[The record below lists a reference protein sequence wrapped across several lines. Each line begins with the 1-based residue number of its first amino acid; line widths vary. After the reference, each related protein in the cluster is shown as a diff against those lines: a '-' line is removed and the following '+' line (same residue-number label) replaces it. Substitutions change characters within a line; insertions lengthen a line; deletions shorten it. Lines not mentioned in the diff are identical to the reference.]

1 MNNTFGYMRV
11 AAAVPRVHIADA
23 RRNAE
28 GALKI
33 MEDAFREGVEI
44 VVMPELS
51 LVGYTAGDMILQK
64 KLLTDAERALEW
76 LMEECRDIPTIGIV
90 GLPVVFADR
99 LYNCA
104 AIFGQGQLW
113 GIVPK
118 CYIPNYGEFSELR
131 WWVSGYGIKDRTI
144 RYAGQECCFGSDLM
158 FDIHGVEFGVEICE
172 DMWVPVPPSSMQA
185 VQGAKLLFNLSASP
199 ESVCKHDYLKS
210 LIAEQSS
217 RTMAA
222 YIYASAGHGES
233 SSDLV
238 FAGNAI
244 IAELGS
250 VLGVSDRFVRND
262 RMVVRDIDVEY
273 ISTRRTARNTF
284 YYPDAPEMR
293 VVEIDVDEIC
303 NRHDLRRRIE
313 PLYFVPEDEAA
324 RAVHCREVFAIQSAG
339 LAQRLEHTHCKTAVL
354 GISGGLDSTLALLAV
369 CDTYDLLGLDRKG
382 IIGVTMPGFGTTDR
396 TYQNAL
402 RMIKEL
408 GCTLREI
415 PIREAC
421 EQHFKDI
428 GLDATER
435 NIAYENSQAR
445 ERTQILMD
453 VANMCGGM
461 VIGTGDMS
469 ELALGWA
476 TYNGDQMSMY
486 GINASVPKT
495 LVRHMVDWYARNR
508 AEGVL
513 REALLD
519 VVATPVSPE
528 LLPANKDGEIAQ
540 RTEDV
545 VGPYELHDFFLYC
558 TLRRRYSPA
567 KIAMLAT
574 KAFEGDYDK
583 KTIIKWLKVFFHRF
597 FGQQFKRSA
606 MPDGPKVGVV
616 GLSPRGDL
624 RMPSDAQERAW
635 LAEVEAV
642 EAELDALD
650 DK

>member
-1 MNNTFGYMRV
+1 MNNQYGYMRV

-23 RRNAE
+23 YRNAE

-33 MEDAFREGVEI
+33 MQEAFNEGVEI

-51 LVGYTAGDMILQK
+51 LVGYTCGDMVLQK
-64 KLLTDAERALEW
+64 KLLKDSENALAW
-76 LMEECRDIPTIGIV
+76 LMQETADIPTIGIV
-90 GLPVVFADR
+90 GLPVVYADR

-104 AIFGQGQLW
+104 AIIGQGTLW
-113 GIVPK
+113 GIIPK
-118 CYIPNYGEFSELR
+118 SYIPNYGEFSELR
-131 WWVSGYGIKDRTI
+131 WWVSGYGMRDRMI
-144 RYAGQECCFGSDLM
+144 RFAGQECPFGADLL

-199 ESVCKHDYLKS
+199 ESVRKHDYLIS

-222 YIYASAGHGES
+222 YVYASSGHGES

-238 FAGNAI
+238 FAGNAVV
-244 IAELGS
+244 AELGR

-262 RMVVRDIDVEY
+262 RMVIADIDVEY

-293 VVEIDVDEIC
+293 VVPVEVDEIV
-303 NRHDLRRRIE
+303 HHGDLRRHIE
-313 PLYFVPEDEAA
+313 PIYFVPENETA
-324 RAVHCREVFAIQSAG
+324 RAEHCKEVFSIQSAG
-339 LAQRLEHTHCKTAVL
+339 LAQRLEHTNCKNVVI

-369 CDTYDLLGLDRKG
+369 CDTFDLLGLDRKG

-402 RMIKEL
+402 TMVREL

-415 PIREAC
+415 PIKDAC
-421 EQHFKDI
+421 VQHFKDI
-428 GLDATER
+428 GLDVDER
-435 NIAYENSQAR
+435 SVAYENSQAR

-453 VANMCGGM
+453 VANMCNGM

-495 LVRHMVDWYARNR
+495 LVKHMVEWYANNR
-508 AEGVL
+508 AEGTL
-513 REALLD
+513 RQALLD

-528 LLPANKDGEIAQ
+528 LLPAEDDAIVQK
-540 RTEDV
+540 TEDI
-545 VGPYELHDFFLYC
+545 VGPYDLHDFFLYC
-558 TLRRRYSPA
+558 ALRRRYSPS
-567 KIAMLAT
+567 KIFMLAT
-574 KAFEGDYDK
+574 LAFEGRFDK
-583 KTIIKWLKVFFHRF
+583 ATIVKWLKVFFRRF
-597 FGQQFKRSA
+597 FSQQFKRSA
-606 MPDGPKVGVV
+606 MPDGPKVGAV

-624 RMPSDAQERAW
+624 HMPSDAESRAW
-635 LAEVEAV
+635 LQEIEEIEAS
-642 EAELDALD
+642 LN
-650 DK
+650 

>member
-1 MNNTFGYMRV
+1 M
-11 AAAVPRVHIADA
+11 PRVHIADA
-23 RRNAE
+23 YRNAE

-33 MEDAFREGVEI
+33 MEDAFREGVEV

-51 LVGYTAGDMILQK
+51 LVGYTCGDMILQK
-64 KLLTDAERALEW
+64 KLLSDAEKALQW
-76 LMEECRDIPTIGIV
+76 LMEECADIPTIGIV
-90 GLPVVFADR
+90 GLPVVYADR

-104 AIFGQGQLW
+104 AVFGQGRLW

-118 CYIPNYGEFSELR
+118 SYIPNYGEFSELR
-131 WWVSGYGIKDRTI
+131 WWVSGYSIKDRHI
-144 RYAGQECCFGSDLM
+144 RFAGQECPFGSDLM

-199 ESVCKHDYLKS
+199 ESVCKHDYLIS

-222 YIYASAGHGES
+222 YIYASSGHGES

-238 FAGNAI
+238 FAGNAVV
-244 IAELGS
+244 AELGR
-250 VLGVSDRFVRND
+250 VLGVSERFKRDD
-262 RMVVRDIDVEY
+262 RMVICDIDVEY

-284 YYPDAPEMR
+284 YYPEAPEMR

-303 NRHDLRRRIE
+303 YQGDVRRHIE

-324 RAVHCREVFAIQSAG
+324 RAVHCREVFAIQSAA
-339 LAQRLEHTHCKTAVL
+339 LAQRLEHTRCNTAVI

-369 CDTYDLLGLDRKG
+369 CDTFDMLSLDRKG

-402 RMIKEL
+402 KMVKEL

-428 GLDATER
+428 GLDAAER
-435 NIAYENSQAR
+435 NVAYENSQAR

-486 GINASVPKT
+486 GINSSVPKT
-495 LVRHMVDWYARNR
+495 LVRYMVDWYAMNR

-528 LLPANKDGEIAQ
+528 LLPATADGNISQ
-540 RTEDV
+540 ITENV

-558 TLRRRYSPA
+558 TLRRRYSPG
-567 KIAMLAT
+567 KIAMLASI
-574 KAFEGDYDK
+574 AFEGVYDK
-583 KTIIKWLKVFFHRF
+583 KTIVKWLKVFFHRF
-597 FGQQFKRSA
+597 FTQQFKRSA
-606 MPDGPKVGVV
+606 MPDGPKVGAV

-624 RMPSDAQERAW
+624 HMPSDAQERAW
-635 LAEVEAV
+635 LAEVE
-642 EAELDALD
+642 EIERELDAIE
-650 DK
+650 

>member
-1 MNNTFGYMRV
+1 MQ
-11 AAAVPRVHIADA
+11 
-23 RRNAE
+23 
-28 GALKI
+28 
-33 MEDAFREGVEI
+33 DAFSEGVEI

-51 LVGYTAGDMILQK
+51 LVGYTCGDMVLQN

-76 LMEECRDIPTIGIV
+76 LMQECADIPTVGIV

-104 AIFGQGQLW
+104 AIFAQGQLW

-118 CYIPNYGEFSELR
+118 SYIPNYGEFSELR
-131 WWVSGYGIKDRTI
+131 WWVSGYSIKDRMI
-144 RYAGQECCFGSDLM
+144 RFAGQEAPFGSDLL
-158 FDIHGVEFGVEICE
+158 FDLHGVEFGVEICE
-172 DMWVPVPPSSMQA
+172 DMWVPVPPSSIQA

-199 ESVCKHDYLKS
+199 ESVRKHDYLLS

-222 YIYASAGHGES
+222 YIYASSGHGES

-238 FAGNAI
+238 FAGNAVV
-244 IAELGS
+244 AELGR
-250 VLGVSDRFVRND
+250 VLGVSKRFVRND
-262 RMVVRDIDVEY
+262 RMVISDIDVEY

-284 YYPDAPEMR
+284 YYPEAPEMR
-293 VVEIDVDEIC
+293 VVEVCVDEIL
-303 NRHDLRRRIE
+303 HQGDLRRHIE
-313 PLYFVPEDEAA
+313 PIYFVPEDEAA
-324 RAVHCREVFAIQSAG
+324 RAAHCKEVFAIQSAG
-339 LAQRLEHTHCKTAVL
+339 LAQRLEHTNCNKVIL

-369 CDTYDLLGLDRKG
+369 CDTFDLLGLDRKG

-402 RMIKEL
+402 SMIKEL

-415 PIREAC
+415 PIKDAC
-421 EQHFKDI
+421 MQHFKDI
-428 GLDATER
+428 GLDVDER
-435 NIAYENSQAR
+435 SVAYENSQAR

-461 VIGTGDMS
+461 VVGTGDMS

-486 GINASVPKT
+486 GINSSVPKT
-495 LVRHMVDWYARNR
+495 LVKHMVEWYANTR

-513 REALLD
+513 RDALLD

-528 LLPANKDGEIAQ
+528 LLPATASGEIAQ
-540 RTEDV
+540 KTEDV

-558 TLRRRYSPA
+558 TLRRRYAPA
-567 KIAMLAT
+567 KIVMLAALAFDGT
-574 KAFEGDYDK
+574 YSKAE
-583 KTIIKWLKVFFHRF
+583 IVKWLKVFFRRF
-597 FGQQFKRSA
+597 FSQQFKRSA
-606 MPDGPKVGVV
+606 MPDGPKVGAV

-624 RMPSDAQERAW
+624 HMPSDAHERAW
-635 LAEVEAV
+635 VREIEEVER
-642 EAELDALD
+642 ELDNI
-650 DK
+650 

>member
-1 MNNTFGYMRV
+1 MNNQYGYVRV

-23 RRNAE
+23 QRNAE

-33 MEDAFREGVEI
+33 MQDAFREGVEI

-51 LVGYTAGDMILQK
+51 LVGYTCGDMVLQN
-64 KLLTDAERALEW
+64 KLLSDAERSLAW
-76 LMEECRDIPTIGIV
+76 LMEECADIPTIGIV

-118 CYIPNYGEFSELR
+118 SYIPNYGEFSELR
-131 WWVSGYGIKDRTI
+131 WWVSGYSIKDRMI
-144 RYAGQECCFGSDLM
+144 RYAGQECPFGADLL
-158 FDIHGVEFGVEICE
+158 FDLHGVEFGVEICE

-199 ESVCKHDYLKS
+199 ESVRKHDYLIS

-222 YIYASAGHGES
+222 YVYASSGHGES

-238 FAGNAI
+238 FAGNAVV
-244 IAELGS
+244 AELGR
-250 VLGVSDRFVRND
+250 VLGVSERFVRND
-262 RMVVRDIDVEY
+262 RMVISDIDVEY
-273 ISTRRTARNTF
+273 ISTRRAARNTF
-284 YYPDAPEMR
+284 YYPEAPETR
-293 VVEIDVDEIC
+293 VVEVDVDDIC
-303 NRHDLRRRIE
+303 HQGDLRRHIE
-313 PLYFVPEDEAA
+313 PIYFVPENEEA
-324 RAVHCREVFAIQSAG
+324 RAQHCSEVFSIQSAG
-339 LAQRLEHTHCKTAVL
+339 LAQRLEHTNCKNVVL

-402 RMIKEL
+402 TMIREL

-415 PIREAC
+415 PIKDAC
-421 EQHFKDI
+421 MQHFKDI
-428 GLDATER
+428 GLDASER
-435 NIAYENSQAR
+435 SVAYENSQAR

-461 VIGTGDMS
+461 VVGTGDMS

-495 LVRHMVDWYARNR
+495 LVRHMVEWYAENR
-508 AEGVL
+508 AEGAL
-513 REALLD
+513 RESLLD

-528 LLPANKDGEIAQ
+528 LLPAHVDGQIAQ
-540 RTEDV
+540 KTEDV

-558 TLRRRYSPA
+558 TLRRRYAPR
-567 KIAMLAT
+567 KIVMLAT
-574 KAFEGDYDK
+574 LAFEGSYTK
-583 KTIIKWLKVFFHRF
+583 AEIIKWLKVFFRRF
-597 FGQQFKRSA
+597 FSQQFKRSA
-606 MPDGPKVGVV
+606 MPDGPKVGAV

-624 RMPSDAQERAW
+624 HMPSDAHERAW
-635 LAEVEAV
+635 MQEVEDM
-642 EAELDALD
+642 ERELNDNE
-650 DK
+650 

>member
-1 MNNTFGYMRV
+1 MRV

-23 RRNAE
+23 HRNAE

-33 MEDAFREGVEI
+33 MQEAFNEGVEI

-51 LVGYTAGDMILQK
+51 LVGYTCGDMVLQK
-64 KLLTDAERALEW
+64 KLLKDSESALAW
-76 LMEECRDIPTIGIV
+76 LMQETADIPTIGIV
-90 GLPVVFADR
+90 GLPVVYADR

-104 AIFGQGQLW
+104 AIFGQGVLW
-113 GIVPK
+113 GIIPK
-118 CYIPNYGEFSELR
+118 SYIPNYGEFSELR
-131 WWVSGYGIKDRTI
+131 WGVSGYGMRDRMI
-144 RYAGQECCFGSDLM
+144 RFAGQECPFGADLL

-199 ESVCKHDYLKS
+199 ESVRKHDYLIS

-222 YIYASAGHGES
+222 YVYASSGHGES

-238 FAGNAI
+238 FAGNAVV
-244 IAELGS
+244 AELGR

-262 RMVVRDIDVEY
+262 RMVIADIDVEY

-293 VVEIDVDEIC
+293 VVPVEVDEIV
-303 NRHDLRRRIE
+303 HHGDLRRHIE
-313 PLYFVPEDEAA
+313 PIYFVPENETA
-324 RAVHCREVFAIQSAG
+324 RAEHCKEVFSIQSAG
-339 LAQRLEHTHCKTAVL
+339 LAQRLEHTNCKNAVI

-369 CDTYDLLGLDRKG
+369 CDTFDLLGLDRKG
-382 IIGVTMPGFGTTDR
+382 IVGVTMPGFGTTDR

-402 RMIKEL
+402 TMVREL

-415 PIREAC
+415 PIKDAC
-421 EQHFKDI
+421 VQHFKDI
-428 GLDATER
+428 GLDVDER
-435 NIAYENSQAR
+435 SVAYENSQAR

-453 VANMCGGM
+453 VANMCNGM

-495 LVRHMVDWYARNR
+495 LVKHMVEWYANNR
-508 AEGVL
+508 AEGTL
-513 REALLD
+513 RQALLD

-528 LLPANKDGEIAQ
+528 LLPAEGDAIAQ
-540 RTEDV
+540 KTEDI
-545 VGPYELHDFFLYC
+545 VGPYDLHDFFLYC
-558 TLRRRYSPA
+558 ALRRRYSPT
-567 KIAMLAT
+567 KIFMLAT
-574 KAFEGDYDK
+574 LAFEGRFDEA
-583 KTIIKWLKVFFHRF
+583 TIVKWLKVFFRRF
-597 FGQQFKRSA
+597 FSQQFKRSA
-606 MPDGPKVGVV
+606 MPDGPKVGAV

-624 RMPSDAQERAW
+624 HMPSDAESRAW
-635 LAEVEAV
+635 LQEIEEIEAS
-642 EAELDALD
+642 L
-650 DK
+650 

>member
-1 MNNTFGYMRV
+1 MNNQYGYMRV

-23 RRNAE
+23 HRNAE

-33 MEDAFREGVEI
+33 MQDAFNEGVEI

-51 LVGYTAGDMILQK
+51 LVGYTCGDMVLQN

-76 LMEECRDIPTIGIV
+76 LMQECADIPTVGIV

-104 AIFGQGQLW
+104 AIFAQGQLW

-118 CYIPNYGEFSELR
+118 SYIPNYGEFSELR
-131 WWVSGYGIKDRTI
+131 WWVSGYSIKDRMI
-144 RYAGQECCFGSDLM
+144 RFAGQEAPFGSDLL
-158 FDIHGVEFGVEICE
+158 FDLHGVEFGVEICE
-172 DMWVPVPPSSMQA
+172 DMWVPVPPSSIQA

-199 ESVCKHDYLKS
+199 ESVRKHDYLLS

-222 YIYASAGHGES
+222 YIYASSGHGES

-238 FAGNAI
+238 FAGNAVV
-244 IAELGS
+244 AELGR
-250 VLGVSDRFVRND
+250 VLGVSKRFVRND
-262 RMVVRDIDVEY
+262 RMVISDIDVEY

-284 YYPDAPEMR
+284 YYPEAPEMR
-293 VVEIDVDEIC
+293 VVEVCVDEIC
-303 NRHDLRRRIE
+303 HQGDLRRHIE
-313 PLYFVPEDEAA
+313 PIYFVPEDEAA
-324 RAVHCREVFAIQSAG
+324 RAAHCKEVFAIQSAG
-339 LAQRLEHTHCKTAVL
+339 LAQRLEHTNCSKVIL

-369 CDTYDLLGLDRKG
+369 CDTFDLLGLDRKG

-402 RMIKEL
+402 SMIKEL

-415 PIREAC
+415 PIKDAC
-421 EQHFKDI
+421 MQHFKDI
-428 GLDATER
+428 GLDVDER
-435 NIAYENSQAR
+435 SVAYENSQAR

-461 VIGTGDMS
+461 VVGTGDMS

-486 GINASVPKT
+486 GINSSVPKT
-495 LVRHMVDWYARNR
+495 LVKHMVDWYANTR

-513 REALLD
+513 RDSLLD

-528 LLPANKDGEIAQ
+528 LLPATESGEIAQ
-540 RTEDV
+540 KTEVV

-558 TLRRRYSPA
+558 TLRRRYAPA
-567 KIAMLAT
+567 KIVMLAT
-574 KAFEGDYDK
+574 LAFDGTYTKAE
-583 KTIIKWLKVFFHRF
+583 IVKWLKVFFRRF
-597 FGQQFKRSA
+597 FSQQFKRSA
-606 MPDGPKVGVV
+606 MPDGPKVGAV

-624 RMPSDAQERAW
+624 HMPSDAHERAW
-635 LAEVEAV
+635 VREIEEVER
-642 EAELDALD
+642 ELDNI
-650 DK
+650 

>member
-1 MNNTFGYMRV
+1 MNNQFGYMRV

-23 RRNAE
+23 HRNAE

-33 MEDAFREGVEI
+33 MQDAFREGVEI

-51 LVGYTAGDMILQK
+51 LVGYTCGDMVLQK
-64 KLLTDAERALEW
+64 KLLRDSEQALAW
-76 LMEECRDIPTIGIV
+76 LMQETQDIPTIGIV
-90 GLPVVFADR
+90 GLPVVYADR

-104 AIFGQGQLW
+104 AVFGQGVLW

-118 CYIPNYGEFSELR
+118 SYIPNYGEFSELR
-131 WWVSGYGIKDRTI
+131 WWVSGFGIRDRVI
-144 RYAGQECCFGSDLM
+144 RFAGQECAFGADIM
-158 FDIHGVEFGVEICE
+158 FDIHDVEFGVEICE

-199 ESVCKHDYLKS
+199 ESVCKHDYLIS

-222 YIYASAGHGES
+222 YVYASSGHGES

-238 FAGNAI
+238 FAGNAVV
-244 IAELGS
+244 AELGR
-250 VLGVSDRFVRND
+250 VLGVSERFVRND
-262 RMVVRDIDVEY
+262 RMVIADIDVEY

-284 YYPDAPEMR
+284 YYPEAPEMR
-293 VVEIDVDEIC
+293 VVEIDVDEIMHQGDVR
-303 NRHDLRRRIE
+303 RHIE
-313 PLYFVPEDEAA
+313 PIYFVPEDEAA
-324 RAVHCREVFAIQSAG
+324 RDLHCKEVFAIQSAG
-339 LAQRLEHTHCKTAVL
+339 LAQRLEHTGCKTAVI

-369 CDTYDLLGLDRKG
+369 CDTFDLLGLDRKG

-396 TYQNAL
+396 TYQNAVTMV
-402 RMIKEL
+402 REL
-408 GCTLREI
+408 GCALREI
-415 PIREAC
+415 SIKEAC

-428 GLDATER
+428 GIDSKEHSV
-435 NIAYENSQAR
+435 AYENSQAR

-453 VANMCGGM
+453 VANLCGGM

-495 LVRHMVDWYARNR
+495 LVKYMVAWYADNR

-513 REALLD
+513 RESLHD

-528 LLPANKDGEIAQ
+528 LLPADGDKIAQ
-540 RTEDV
+540 KTEDI
-545 VGPYELHDFFLYC
+545 VGPYDLHDFFLYC
-558 TLRRRYSPA
+558 TLRRRYAPK
-567 KIAMLAT
+567 KIAMLAAI
-574 KAFEGDYDK
+574 AFEGTYDK
-583 KTIIKWLKVFFHRF
+583 ATIIKWLKVFFHRF
-597 FGQQFKRSA
+597 FSQQFKRSA
-606 MPDGPKVGVV
+606 MPDGPKVGAV

-624 RMPSDAQERAW
+624 HMPSDAQERAW
-635 LAEVEAV
+635 LAEVEEV
-642 EAELDALD
+642 ERELSEL
-650 DK
+650 

>member
-1 MNNTFGYMRV
+1 MNNQYGYVRV

-33 MEDAFREGVEI
+33 MQDAFKEGVEI

-51 LVGYTAGDMILQK
+51 LVGYTCGDMVLQN
-64 KLLTDAERALEW
+64 KLLTDAERSLAW
-76 LMEECRDIPTIGIV
+76 LMEETADIPTVGIV

-118 CYIPNYGEFSELR
+118 SYIPNYGEFSELR
-131 WWVSGYGIKDRTI
+131 WWVSGYAIKDRMI
-144 RYAGQECCFGSDLM
+144 RFAGQECPFGSDLM
-158 FDIHGVEFGVEICE
+158 FDLHGVEFGVEICE

-199 ESVCKHDYLKS
+199 ESVCKHDYLIS

-217 RTMAA
+217 RTMSA
-222 YIYASAGHGES
+222 YVYASSGHGES

-238 FAGNAI
+238 FAGNAV
-244 IAELGS
+244 IAELGR
-250 VLGVSDRFVRND
+250 VLGVSERFVRND
-262 RMVVRDIDVEY
+262 RMVIADIDVEY

-284 YYPDAPEMR
+284 YYPEAPEMR
-293 VVEIDVDEIC
+293 VVEVDVDEIC
-303 NRHDLRRRIE
+303 YQGDVRRHIE
-313 PLYFVPEDEAA
+313 PLYFVPEDEAD
-324 RAVHCREVFAIQSAG
+324 RAIHCREVFAIQSAG
-339 LAQRLEHTHCKTAVL
+339 LAQRLEHTSCTKAVL

-369 CDTYDLLGLDRKG
+369 CDTFDLLGLDRKG

-402 RMIKEL
+402 TMIEAL

-415 PIREAC
+415 PITDAC
-421 EQHFKDI
+421 TQHFKDI
-428 GLDATER
+428 GLDAQER
-435 NIAYENSQAR
+435 SVAYENSQAR

-486 GINASVPKT
+486 GINSSVPKT
-495 LVRHMVDWYARNR
+495 LVRYMVEWYAENR
-508 AEGVL
+508 AKGTL
-513 REALLD
+513 RAALLD

-528 LLPANKDGEIAQ
+528 LLPADGAEIAQ
-540 RTEDV
+540 KTEDI
-545 VGPYELHDFFLYC
+545 VGPYDLHDFFLYC
-558 TLRRRYSPA
+558 ALRRRYAPT
-567 KIAMLAT
+567 KIAMLASI
-574 KAFEGDYDK
+574 AFEGVHDK
-583 KTIIKWLKVFFHRF
+583 ATIIKWLKVFFRRF
-597 FGQQFKRSA
+597 FTQQFKRSA
-606 MPDGPKVGVV
+606 MPDGPKVGAV

-624 RMPSDAQERAW
+624 HMPSDAHERAW
-635 LAEVEAV
+635 LQEVEDM
-642 EAELDALD
+642 ERELDKL
-650 DK
+650 

>member
-1 MNNTFGYMRV
+1 M
-11 AAAVPRVHIADA
+11 PRVHIADA
-23 RRNAE
+23 HRNAE

-33 MEDAFREGVEI
+33 MQDAFDEGVEI

-51 LVGYTAGDMILQK
+51 LVGYTCGDMVLQN

-76 LMEECRDIPTIGIV
+76 LMQECADIPTIGIV

-118 CYIPNYGEFSELR
+118 SYIPNYGEFSELR
-131 WWVSGYGIKDRTI
+131 WWVSGYSIKDRMI
-144 RYAGQECCFGSDLM
+144 RFAGQEAPFGSDLL
-158 FDIHGVEFGVEICE
+158 FDLHGVEFGVEICE

-199 ESVCKHDYLKS
+199 ESVRKHDYLLS

-222 YIYASAGHGES
+222 YIYASSGHGES

-238 FAGNAI
+238 FAGNAV
-244 IAELGS
+244 IAELGR
-250 VLGVSDRFVRND
+250 VLGVSKRFVRND
-262 RMVVRDIDVEY
+262 RMVISDIDVEY

-284 YYPDAPEMR
+284 YYPEAPEMR
-293 VVEIDVDEIC
+293 VVEVGVDEIMYQG
-303 NRHDLRRRIE
+303 DLRRHIE
-313 PLYFVPEDEAA
+313 PIYFVPEDEAA
-324 RAVHCREVFAIQSAG
+324 RAAHCKEVFAIQSAG
-339 LAQRLEHTHCKTAVL
+339 LAQRLEHTNCNKVIL

-369 CDTYDLLGLDRKG
+369 CDTFDLLGLDRKG

-402 RMIKEL
+402 AMIEEL

-415 PIREAC
+415 PIKDAC
-421 EQHFKDI
+421 MQHFKDI
-428 GLDATER
+428 GLDVDER
-435 NIAYENSQAR
+435 SVAYENSQAR

-461 VIGTGDMS
+461 VVGTGDMS

-486 GINASVPKT
+486 GINSSVPKT
-495 LVRHMVDWYARNR
+495 LVKHMVDWYAKTR
-508 AEGVL
+508 AEGAL

-528 LLPANKDGEIAQ
+528 LLPATESGEIAQ
-540 RTEDV
+540 KTEDV

-558 TLRRRYSPA
+558 TLRRRYAPA
-567 KIAMLAT
+567 KIVMLAT
-574 KAFEGDYDK
+574 LAFEGTYSK
-583 KTIIKWLKVFFHRF
+583 AEIVKWLKVFFRRF
-597 FGQQFKRSA
+597 FSQQFKRSA
-606 MPDGPKVGVV
+606 MPDGPKVGAV

-624 RMPSDAQERAW
+624 HMPSDAHERAW
-635 LAEVEAV
+635 VREIEEVER
-642 EAELDALD
+642 ELDNI
-650 DK
+650 

>member
-1 MNNTFGYMRV
+1 MNNQYGYMRV

-23 RRNAE
+23 HRNAE

-33 MEDAFREGVEI
+33 MQEAFNEGVEI

-51 LVGYTAGDMILQK
+51 LVGYTCGDMVLQN

-76 LMEECRDIPTIGIV
+76 LMQECADIPTVGIV

-118 CYIPNYGEFSELR
+118 SYIPNYGEFSELR
-131 WWVSGYGIKDRTI
+131 WWVSGYSIKDRMI
-144 RYAGQECCFGSDLM
+144 RFAGQEAPFGSDLL
-158 FDIHGVEFGVEICE
+158 FDLHGVEFGVEICE

-199 ESVCKHDYLKS
+199 ESVRKHDYLLS

-222 YIYASAGHGES
+222 YIYASSGHGES

-238 FAGNAI
+238 FAGNAV
-244 IAELGS
+244 IAELGR
-250 VLGVSDRFVRND
+250 VLGVSKRFVRND
-262 RMVVRDIDVEY
+262 RMVISDIDVEY

-284 YYPDAPEMR
+284 YYPEAPEMR
-293 VVEIDVDEIC
+293 VVEVGVDEIC
-303 NRHDLRRRIE
+303 HQGDLRRHIE
-313 PLYFVPEDEAA
+313 PIYFVPEDEAA
-324 RAVHCREVFAIQSAG
+324 RAAHCKEVFAIQSAG
-339 LAQRLEHTHCKTAVL
+339 LAQRLEHTNCSKVVL

-369 CDTYDLLGLDRKG
+369 CDTFDLLGLDRKG

-396 TYQNAL
+396 TYQNAIS
-402 RMIKEL
+402 MMKEL

-415 PIREAC
+415 SIKEAC
-421 EQHFKDI
+421 VQHFKDI
-428 GLDATER
+428 GLDVDQKSV
-435 NIAYENSQAR
+435 AYENSQAR

-461 VIGTGDMS
+461 VVGTGDMS

-486 GINASVPKT
+486 GINSSVPKT
-495 LVRHMVDWYARNR
+495 LVKHMVDWYANNR
-508 AEGVL
+508 AEGLL
-513 REALLD
+513 RDALLD

-528 LLPANKDGEIAQ
+528 LLPATESGDIAQ
-540 RTEDV
+540 KTEDV

-558 TLRRRYSPA
+558 TLRRRYAPA
-567 KIAMLAT
+567 KIVMLAT
-574 KAFEGDYDK
+574 LAFDGTYTKAE
-583 KTIIKWLKVFFHRF
+583 IVKWLKVFFRRF
-597 FGQQFKRSA
+597 FSQQFKRSA
-606 MPDGPKVGVV
+606 MPDGPKVGAV

-624 RMPSDAQERAW
+624 HMPSDAHERAW
-635 LAEVEAV
+635 VREIEDVER
-642 EAELDALD
+642 ELDSI
-650 DK
+650 

>member
-1 MNNTFGYMRV
+1 MNNQYGYIRV

-33 MEDAFREGVEI
+33 MEEAFNEGVEI

-51 LVGYTAGDMILQK
+51 LVGYTCGDMVLQN
-64 KLLTDAERALEW
+64 KLLNDAEQSLAW
-76 LMEECRDIPTIGIV
+76 LMKETADIPTIGIV

-118 CYIPNYGEFSELR
+118 SYIPNYGEFSELR
-131 WWVSGYGIKDRTI
+131 WWVSGYSIKDRMI

-199 ESVCKHDYLKS
+199 ESVCKHDYLIS

-217 RTMAA
+217 RTMSA
-222 YIYASAGHGES
+222 YVYASSGHGES

-238 FAGNAI
+238 FAGNAV
-244 IAELGS
+244 IAELGR
-250 VLGVSDRFVRND
+250 VLGVSERFVRND
-262 RMVVRDIDVEY
+262 RMVISDIDVEY

-284 YYPDAPEMR
+284 YYPGAPEMR

-303 NRHDLRRRIE
+303 YQGDVRRHIE

-339 LAQRLEHTHCKTAVL
+339 LAQRLEHTNCKTVVM

-396 TYQNAL
+396 TYQNAVT
-402 RMIKEL
+402 MIKKL

-415 PIREAC
+415 SIKDAC

-428 GLDATER
+428 GLNVDEKSV
-435 NIAYENSQAR
+435 AYENSQAR

-453 VANMCGGM
+453 VANMCGGI
-461 VIGTGDMS
+461 VVGTGDMS

-486 GINASVPKT
+486 GINSSVPKT
-495 LVRHMVDWYARNR
+495 LVKHMVDWYANNR
-508 AEGVL
+508 AEGAL

-519 VVATPVSPE
+519 VVATPISPE
-528 LLPANKDGEIAQ
+528 LLPHSESGDIAQ
-540 RTEDV
+540 KTEDV
-545 VGPYELHDFFLYC
+545 VGPYDLHDFFLYC
-558 TLRRRYSPA
+558 TLRRRYAPA
-567 KIAMLAT
+567 KIVMLASI
-574 KAFEGDYDK
+574 AFEDVYDK
-583 KTIIKWLKVFFHRF
+583 ATIIKWLKVFFRRF
-597 FGQQFKRSA
+597 FSQQFKRSA
-606 MPDGPKVGVV
+606 MPDGPKVGGV

-624 RMPSDAQERAW
+624 HMPSDAQERAW
-635 LAEVEAV
+635 LQEVEDM
-642 EAELDALD
+642 ERELDAIE
-650 DK
+650 

>member
-1 MNNTFGYMRV
+1 M
-11 AAAVPRVHIADA
+11 
-23 RRNAE
+23 

-33 MEDAFREGVEI
+33 MEDAFKEGVEI

-51 LVGYTAGDMILQK
+51 LVGYTCGDMVLQK
-64 KLLTDAERALEW
+64 KLLSDTEKALAW
-76 LMEECRDIPTIGIV
+76 LMQETADIPTIGIV
-90 GLPVVFADR
+90 GLPVVYADR

-104 AIFGQGQLW
+104 AIIGQGQLW

-118 CYIPNYGEFSELR
+118 SYIPNYGEFSELR
-131 WWVSGYGIKDRTI
+131 WWVSGYSIKDRVI
-144 RYAGQECCFGSDLM
+144 RYAGQECAFGSDLL
-158 FDIHGVEFGVEICE
+158 FDLHGVEFGVEICE

-199 ESVCKHDYLKS
+199 ESVRKHDYLIS

-222 YIYASAGHGES
+222 YVYASSGHGES

-238 FAGNAI
+238 FAGNAVV
-244 IAELGS
+244 AELGR
-250 VLGVSDRFVRND
+250 VLGVSERFVRND
-262 RMVVRDIDVEY
+262 RMVVSDIDVEY
-273 ISTRRTARNTF
+273 ISTRRAARNTF
-284 YYPDAPEMR
+284 YYPEAPEMR
-293 VVEIDVDEIC
+293 VVEVDVDEIC
-303 NRHDLRRRIE
+303 YQGDLRRHIE
-313 PLYFVPEDEAA
+313 PIYFVPENEEA
-324 RAVHCREVFAIQSAG
+324 RAMHCKEVFAIQSAG
-339 LAQRLEHTHCKTAVL
+339 LAQRLEHTNCKNVVL

-369 CDTYDLLGLDRKG
+369 CDTFDLLGLDRKG

-402 RMIKEL
+402 TMVKEL

-415 PIREAC
+415 SIKDAC
-421 EQHFKDI
+421 MQHFKDI
-428 GLDATER
+428 GLDVDER
-435 NIAYENSQAR
+435 SVAYENSQAR

-461 VIGTGDMS
+461 VVGTGDMS

-495 LVRHMVDWYARNR
+495 LVRHMVEWYAVNR
-508 AEGVL
+508 AEGAL
-513 REALLD
+513 RTSLLD

-528 LLPANKDGEIAQ
+528 LLPATESGDIAQ
-540 RTEDV
+540 KTEDV

-558 TLRRRYSPA
+558 ALRRRYAPA
-567 KIAMLAT
+567 KIIMLAT
-574 KAFEGDYDK
+574 LAFEGVYSK
-583 KTIIKWLKVFFHRF
+583 AEIVKWLKVFFRRF
-597 FGQQFKRSA
+597 FSQQFKRSA
-606 MPDGPKVGVV
+606 MPDGPKVGAV

-624 RMPSDAQERAW
+624 HMPSDAQERAW
-635 LAEVEAV
+635 LQEVEDI
-642 EAELDALD
+642 ERELDNI
-650 DK
+650 

>member
-1 MNNTFGYMRV
+1 M
-11 AAAVPRVHIADA
+11 PRVHIADA
-23 RRNAE
+23 HRNAE

-33 MEDAFREGVEI
+33 MQDAFNEGVEI

-51 LVGYTAGDMILQK
+51 LVGYTCGDMVLQK
-64 KLLTDAERALEW
+64 KLLKDSENALAW
-76 LMEECRDIPTIGIV
+76 LMQETADIPTIGIV
-90 GLPVVFADR
+90 GLPVVYADR

-104 AIFGQGQLW
+104 AIIGQGTLW
-113 GIVPK
+113 GIIPK
-118 CYIPNYGEFSELR
+118 SYIPNYGEFSELR
-131 WWVSGYGIKDRTI
+131 WWVSGYGMRDRMI
-144 RYAGQECCFGSDLM
+144 RFAGQECPFGADLL

-199 ESVCKHDYLKS
+199 ESVRKHDYLIS

-222 YIYASAGHGES
+222 YVYASSGHGES

-238 FAGNAI
+238 FAGNAVV
-244 IAELGS
+244 AELGR

-262 RMVVRDIDVEY
+262 RMVISDIDVDY

-293 VVEIDVDEIC
+293 VVPVEVDEIV
-303 NRHDLRRRIE
+303 HHGDLRRHIE
-313 PLYFVPEDEAA
+313 PIYFVPENEAA
-324 RAVHCREVFAIQSAG
+324 RAAHCHEVFAIQSAG
-339 LAQRLEHTHCKTAVL
+339 LAQRLEHTGCKTAVI

-369 CDTYDLLGLDRKG
+369 CDTFDLLGLDRKG
-382 IIGVTMPGFGTTDR
+382 IIGVTMPGFGTSDR

-402 RMIKEL
+402 TMVREL

-415 PIREAC
+415 SIKDAC

-428 GLDATER
+428 GLSVDER
-435 NIAYENSQAR
+435 SVAYENSQAR

-453 VANMCGGM
+453 VANMCNGM

-486 GINASVPKT
+486 GINSSVPKT
-495 LVRHMVDWYARNR
+495 LVKHMVEWYANNR

-528 LLPANKDGEIAQ
+528 LLPTGNDGKAQ
-540 RTEDV
+540 HTEDI
-545 VGPYELHDFFLYC
+545 VGPYDLHDFFLYC
-558 TLRRRYSPA
+558 ALRRRYSPS
-567 KIAMLAT
+567 KIFMLAT
-574 KAFEGDYDK
+574 LAFEGRFDK
-583 KTIIKWLKVFFHRF
+583 ATIVKWLKVFFRRF
-597 FGQQFKRSA
+597 FSQQFKRSA
-606 MPDGPKVGVV
+606 MPDGPKVGAV

-624 RMPSDAQERAW
+624 HMPSDAESRAW
-635 LAEVEAV
+635 LQEIEEIEAS
-642 EAELDALD
+642 LN
-650 DK
+650 

>member
-1 MNNTFGYMRV
+1 MNNQFGYMRV

-23 RRNAE
+23 HRNAE

-33 MEDAFREGVEI
+33 MQDAFSEGVEI

-51 LVGYTAGDMILQK
+51 LVGYTCGDMVLQK
-64 KLLTDAERALEW
+64 KLLRDSEQALAW
-76 LMEECRDIPTIGIV
+76 LMKETEDIPTIGIV
-90 GLPVVFADR
+90 GLPVVYADR

-104 AIFGQGQLW
+104 AIFGQGVLW

-118 CYIPNYGEFSELR
+118 SYIPNYGEFSELR
-131 WWVSGYGIKDRTI
+131 WWVSGFGIRDRVI
-144 RYAGQECCFGSDLM
+144 RFAGQECAFGADLM

-199 ESVCKHDYLKS
+199 ESVCKHDYLLS

-222 YIYASAGHGES
+222 YVYASSGHGES

-238 FAGNAI
+238 FAGNAVV
-244 IAELGS
+244 AELGR
-250 VLGVSDRFVRND
+250 VLGVSERFVRND
-262 RMVVRDIDVEY
+262 RMVISDIDVEY

-284 YYPDAPEMR
+284 YYPEAPEMR
-293 VVEIDVDEIC
+293 VVEIDVDEIFHDGDVR
-303 NRHDLRRRIE
+303 RHIE
-313 PLYFVPEDEAA
+313 PIYFVPENEAA
-324 RAVHCREVFAIQSAG
+324 RAAHCKEVFAIQSAG
-339 LAQRLEHTHCKTAVL
+339 LAQRLEHTGCKTAVI

-369 CDTYDLLGLDRKG
+369 CDTFDLLGLDRKG

-402 RMIKEL
+402 TMVREL

-415 PIREAC
+415 SIKEAC

-428 GLDATER
+428 GIDSKEHSV
-435 NIAYENSQAR
+435 AYENSQAR

-453 VANMCGGM
+453 VANVCGGM

-495 LVRHMVDWYARNR
+495 LVKHMVAWYADNR
-508 AEGVL
+508 AEGKL
-513 REALLD
+513 SEALHD

-528 LLPANKDGEIAQ
+528 LLPADGQNIVQ
-540 RTEDV
+540 KTEDI
-545 VGPYELHDFFLYC
+545 VGPYDLHDFFLYC
-558 TLRRRYSPA
+558 TLRRRYAPK
-567 KIAMLAT
+567 KIAMLASL
-574 KAFEGDYDK
+574 AFEGTYDMP
-583 KTIIKWLKVFFHRF
+583 TIIKWLKVFFHRF
-597 FGQQFKRSA
+597 FSQQFKRSA
-606 MPDGPKVGVV
+606 MPDGPKVGAV

-624 RMPSDAQERAW
+624 HMPSDAQERAW
-635 LAEVEAV
+635 LAEVEEV
-642 EAELDALD
+642 ERELNEML
-650 DK
+650 

>member
-1 MNNTFGYMRV
+1 MNNQYGYMRV

-23 RRNAE
+23 HRNAE

-33 MEDAFREGVEI
+33 MQDAFNEGVEI

-51 LVGYTAGDMILQK
+51 LVGYTCGDMVLQN

-76 LMEECRDIPTIGIV
+76 LMQECADIPTIGIV

-104 AIFGQGQLW
+104 AVFGQGQLW

-118 CYIPNYGEFSELR
+118 SYIPNYGEFSELR
-131 WWVSGYGIKDRTI
+131 WWVSGYSIKDRMI
-144 RYAGQECCFGSDLM
+144 RFAGQEAPFGSDLL
-158 FDIHGVEFGVEICE
+158 FDLHGVEFGVEICE
-172 DMWVPVPPSSMQA
+172 DMWVPVPPSSIQA

-199 ESVCKHDYLKS
+199 ESVRKHDYLLS

-222 YIYASAGHGES
+222 YIYASSGHGES

-238 FAGNAI
+238 FAGNAVV
-244 IAELGS
+244 AELGR
-250 VLGVSDRFVRND
+250 VLGVSKRFVRND
-262 RMVVRDIDVEY
+262 RMVISDIDVEY

-284 YYPDAPEMR
+284 YYPEAPEMR
-293 VVEIDVDEIC
+293 VVEVCVDEIM
-303 NRHDLRRRIE
+303 HQGDLRRHIE
-313 PLYFVPEDEAA
+313 PIYFVPEDETA
-324 RAVHCREVFAIQSAG
+324 RAAHCKEVFAIQSAG
-339 LAQRLEHTHCKTAVL
+339 LAQRLEHTNCNKVIL

-369 CDTYDLLGLDRKG
+369 CDTFDLLGLDRKG

-402 RMIKEL
+402 SMIKEL

-415 PIREAC
+415 PIKDAC
-421 EQHFKDI
+421 MQHFKDI
-428 GLDATER
+428 GLDVDER
-435 NIAYENSQAR
+435 SVAYENSQAR

-461 VIGTGDMS
+461 VVGTGDMS

-486 GINASVPKT
+486 GINSSVPKT
-495 LVRHMVDWYARNR
+495 LIKHMVDWYANTR

-513 REALLD
+513 RDALLD

-528 LLPANKDGEIAQ
+528 LLPATESGEIAQ
-540 RTEDV
+540 KTEDV

-558 TLRRRYSPA
+558 TLRRRYAPA
-567 KIAMLAT
+567 KIVMLAT
-574 KAFEGDYDK
+574 LAFEGTYSK
-583 KTIIKWLKVFFHRF
+583 AEIVKWLKVFFRRF
-597 FGQQFKRSA
+597 FSQQFKRSA
-606 MPDGPKVGVV
+606 MPDGPKVGAV

-624 RMPSDAQERAW
+624 HMPSDAHERAW
-635 LAEVEAV
+635 VREIEEVER
-642 EAELDALD
+642 ELDNI
-650 DK
+650 

>member
-1 MNNTFGYMRV
+1 MRV

-33 MEDAFREGVEI
+33 MQDAFKEGVEI

-51 LVGYTAGDMILQK
+51 LVGYTCGDMVLQK
-64 KLLTDAERALEW
+64 KLLKDSERALAW
-76 LMEECRDIPTIGIV
+76 LMEETADIPTVGIV
-90 GLPVVFADR
+90 GLPVVYADR

-104 AIFGQGQLW
+104 AVFGQGQLW

-118 CYIPNYGEFSELR
+118 SYIPNYGEFSELR
-131 WWVSGYGIKDRTI
+131 WWVSGFGIRDRVI
-144 RYAGQECCFGSDLM
+144 RFAGQECPFGADLM
-158 FDIHGVEFGVEICE
+158 FDIHDVEFGVEICE

-199 ESVCKHDYLKS
+199 ESVCKHDYLIS

-222 YIYASAGHGES
+222 YVYASAGHGES

-238 FAGNAI
+238 FAGNAV
-244 IAELGS
+244 IAELGR
-250 VLGVSDRFVRND
+250 VLDVSERFVRND
-262 RMVVRDIDVEY
+262 RMAIADIDVEY

-284 YYPDAPEMR
+284 YYPEAPEMR
-293 VVEIDVDEIC
+293 VVEIDVDEIVRTDSVR
-303 NRHDLRRRIE
+303 RHIE

-324 RAVHCREVFAIQSAG
+324 RAIHCREVFAIQSAG
-339 LAQRLEHTHCKTAVL
+339 LAQRLEHTNCKTAVL

-369 CDTYDLLGLDRKG
+369 CDTFDLLGLDRKG

-402 RMIKEL
+402 IMVKEL

-415 PIREAC
+415 SIKDAC
-421 EQHFKDI
+421 EQHFKDLGI
-428 GLDATER
+428 DPNDRGV
-435 NIAYENSQAR
+435 AYENSQAR

-486 GINASVPKT
+486 GINSSVPKT
-495 LVRHMVDWYARNR
+495 LVKYMVDWYAENR

-513 REALLD
+513 QRVLRD

-528 LLPANKDGEIAQ
+528 LLPANGEDIAQ
-540 RTEDV
+540 KTEDI
-545 VGPYELHDFFLYC
+545 VGPYDLHDFFLYC
-558 TLRRRYSPA
+558 ALRRRYVPS
-567 KIAMLAT
+567 KIFMLASI
-574 KAFEGDYDK
+574 AFEGVYDEA
-583 KTIIKWLKVFFHRF
+583 TIIKWMRTFFRRF
-597 FGQQFKRSA
+597 FSQQFKRSA
-606 MPDGPKVGVV
+606 MPDGPKVGAV

-624 RMPSDAQERAW
+624 HMPSDAESRAW
-635 LAEVEAV
+635 LQEIDDLEAS
-642 EAELDALD
+642 LNR
-650 DK
+650 

>member
-1 MNNTFGYMRV
+1 MNNQFGYMRV

-23 RRNAE
+23 HRNAE

-33 MEDAFREGVEI
+33 MQDAFREGVEI

-51 LVGYTAGDMILQK
+51 LVGYTCGDMVLQK
-64 KLLTDAERALEW
+64 KLLRDSEQALAW
-76 LMEECRDIPTIGIV
+76 LMQETQDIPTIGIV
-90 GLPVVFADR
+90 GLPVVYADR

-104 AIFGQGQLW
+104 AVFGQGVLW

-118 CYIPNYGEFSELR
+118 SYIPNYGEFSELR
-131 WWVSGYGIKDRTI
+131 WWVSGFGIRDRVI
-144 RYAGQECCFGSDLM
+144 RFAGQECAFGADIM
-158 FDIHGVEFGVEICE
+158 FDIHDVEFGVEICE

-199 ESVCKHDYLKS
+199 ESVCKHDYLIS

-222 YIYASAGHGES
+222 YVYASSGHGES

-238 FAGNAI
+238 FAGNAV
-244 IAELGS
+244 IAELGR
-250 VLGVSDRFVRND
+250 VLGVSERFVRND
-262 RMVVRDIDVEY
+262 RMVIADIDVEY

-284 YYPDAPEMR
+284 YYPEAPEMR
-293 VVEIDVDEIC
+293 VVEIDVDEIMHQGDVR
-303 NRHDLRRRIE
+303 RHIE

-324 RAVHCREVFAIQSAG
+324 RDIHCKEVFAIQSAG
-339 LAQRLEHTHCKTAVL
+339 LAQRLEHTGCKTAVI

-369 CDTYDLLGLDRKG
+369 CDTFDLLGLDRKG

-396 TYQNAL
+396 TYQNAVTMV
-402 RMIKEL
+402 REL

-415 PIREAC
+415 SIKEAC

-428 GLDATER
+428 GIDSREHSV
-435 NIAYENSQAR
+435 AYENSQAR

-453 VANMCGGM
+453 VANVCGGM

-495 LVRHMVDWYARNR
+495 LVKYMVAWYADNR
-508 AEGVL
+508 AEGTL
-513 REALLD
+513 RASLHD

-528 LLPANKDGEIAQ
+528 LLPSDGENIAQ
-540 RTEDV
+540 KTEDI
-545 VGPYELHDFFLYC
+545 VGPYDLHDFFLYC
-558 TLRRRYSPA
+558 TLRRRYAPK
-567 KIAMLAT
+567 KIAMLASI
-574 KAFEGDYDK
+574 AFEGTYDK
-583 KTIIKWLKVFFHRF
+583 ATIIKWLKVFFHRF
-597 FGQQFKRSA
+597 FTQQFKRSA
-606 MPDGPKVGVV
+606 MPDGPKVGAV

-624 RMPSDAQERAW
+624 HMPSDAQERAW
-635 LAEVEAV
+635 LVEVE
-642 EAELDALD
+642 EIERELGELA
-650 DK
+650 

>member
-1 MNNTFGYMRV
+1 MNNQYGYVRV

-33 MEDAFREGVEI
+33 MQDAFKEGVEI

-51 LVGYTAGDMILQK
+51 LVGYTCGDMVLQN
-64 KLLTDAERALEW
+64 KLLTDAERSLAW
-76 LMEECRDIPTIGIV
+76 LMEETADIPTVGIV

-118 CYIPNYGEFSELR
+118 SYIPNYGEFSELR
-131 WWVSGYGIKDRTI
+131 WWVSGYAIKDRMI
-144 RYAGQECCFGSDLM
+144 RFAGQECPFGSDLM
-158 FDIHGVEFGVEICE
+158 FDLHGVEFGVEICE

-199 ESVCKHDYLKS
+199 ESVCKHDYLIS

-217 RTMAA
+217 RTMSA
-222 YIYASAGHGES
+222 YVYASSGHGES

-238 FAGNAI
+238 FAGNAV
-244 IAELGS
+244 IAELGR
-250 VLGVSDRFVRND
+250 VLGVSERFVRND
-262 RMVVRDIDVEY
+262 RMVIADIDVEY

-284 YYPDAPEMR
+284 YYPEAPEMR
-293 VVEIDVDEIC
+293 VVEVDVDEIC
-303 NRHDLRRRIE
+303 YQGDVRRHIE
-313 PLYFVPEDEAA
+313 PLYFVPEDEAD
-324 RAVHCREVFAIQSAG
+324 RAIHCREVFAIQSAG
-339 LAQRLEHTHCKTAVL
+339 LAQRLEHTSCTKAVL

-369 CDTYDLLGLDRKG
+369 CDTFDLLGLDRKG

-402 RMIKEL
+402 TMIEAL

-415 PIREAC
+415 PITDAC
-421 EQHFKDI
+421 TQHFKDI
-428 GLDATER
+428 GLDAQER
-435 NIAYENSQAR
+435 SVAYENSQAR

-486 GINASVPKT
+486 GINSSVPKT
-495 LVRHMVDWYARNR
+495 LVRYMVEWYAENR
-508 AEGVL
+508 ATGTL
-513 REALLD
+513 RAALLD

-528 LLPANKDGEIAQ
+528 LLPADGAEIAQ
-540 RTEDV
+540 KTEDI
-545 VGPYELHDFFLYC
+545 VGPYDLHDFFLYC
-558 TLRRRYSPA
+558 ALRRRYAPS
-567 KIAMLAT
+567 KIAMLASI
-574 KAFEGDYDK
+574 AFEGVHDK
-583 KTIIKWLKVFFHRF
+583 ATIIKWLKVFFRRF
-597 FGQQFKRSA
+597 FTQQFKRSA
-606 MPDGPKVGVV
+606 MPDGPKVGAV

-624 RMPSDAQERAW
+624 HMPSDAHERAW
-635 LAEVEAV
+635 LQEVEDM
-642 EAELDALD
+642 ERELDKL
-650 DK
+650 

>member
-1 MNNTFGYMRV
+1 MRV

-23 RRNAE
+23 HRNAE

-33 MEDAFREGVEI
+33 MEDAFREGVEV

-51 LVGYTAGDMILQK
+51 LVGYTCGDMILQK
-64 KLLTDAERALEW
+64 KLLSDAEKALQW
-76 LMEECRDIPTIGIV
+76 LMEECVDIPTIGIV
-90 GLPVVFADR
+90 GLPVVYADR

-104 AIFGQGQLW
+104 AVFGQGRLW

-118 CYIPNYGEFSELR
+118 SYIPNYGEFSELR
-131 WWVSGYGIKDRTI
+131 WWVSGYSIKDRHI
-144 RYAGQECCFGSDLM
+144 RFAGQECPFGSDLM

-199 ESVCKHDYLKS
+199 ESVCKHDYLIS

-222 YIYASAGHGES
+222 YIYASSGHGES

-238 FAGNAI
+238 FAGNAVV
-244 IAELGS
+244 AELGR
-250 VLGVSDRFVRND
+250 VLGVSERFKRDD
-262 RMVVRDIDVEY
+262 RMVICDIDVEY

-284 YYPDAPEMR
+284 YYPEAPEMR

-303 NRHDLRRRIE
+303 YHGDVRRHIE

-324 RAVHCREVFAIQSAG
+324 RAVHCREVFAIQSAA
-339 LAQRLEHTHCKTAVL
+339 LAQRLEHTRCNTAVI

-369 CDTYDLLGLDRKG
+369 CDTFDMLGLDRKG

-402 RMIKEL
+402 KMVKEL

-428 GLDATER
+428 GLDAAER
-435 NIAYENSQAR
+435 NVAYENSQAR

-486 GINASVPKT
+486 GINSSVPKT
-495 LVRHMVDWYARNR
+495 LVRYMVDWYAMNR

-528 LLPANKDGEIAQ
+528 LLPATADGNISQ
-540 RTEDV
+540 ITENV

-558 TLRRRYSPA
+558 TLRRRYSPG
-567 KIAMLAT
+567 KIAMLASI
-574 KAFEGDYDK
+574 AFEGVYDK
-583 KTIIKWLKVFFHRF
+583 RTIVKWLKVFFHRF
-597 FGQQFKRSA
+597 FTQQFKRSA
-606 MPDGPKVGVV
+606 MPDGPKVGAV

-624 RMPSDAQERAW
+624 HMPSDAQERAW
-635 LAEVEAV
+635 LAEVE
-642 EAELDALD
+642 EIERELDAIE
-650 DK
+650 

>member
-1 MNNTFGYMRV
+1 MRV

-23 RRNAE
+23 HSNAV

-33 MEDAFREGVEI
+33 MEDAFAEGVEI

-51 LVGYTAGDMILQK
+51 LVGYTCGDMVLQK
-64 KLLTDAERALEW
+64 KLLSDSEKALAW
-76 LMEECRDIPTIGIV
+76 LMQETADIPTIGIV
-90 GLPVVFADR
+90 GLPVVYADR

-118 CYIPNYGEFSELR
+118 SYIPNYGEFSELR
-131 WWVSGYGIKDRTI
+131 WWVSGYAIKERNI
-144 RYAGQECCFGSDLM
+144 RFAGQECPFGSDLL
-158 FDIHGVEFGVEICE
+158 FDLHGVEFGVEICE

-199 ESVCKHDYLKS
+199 ESVRKHDYLIS

-222 YIYASAGHGES
+222 YVYASSGHGES

-238 FAGNAI
+238 FAGNAV
-244 IAELGS
+244 IAELGR
-250 VLGVSDRFVRND
+250 VLGVSERFVRND

-303 NRHDLRRRIE
+303 YQGDVRRHIE
-313 PLYFVPEDEAA
+313 PIYFVPEDEAA
-324 RAVHCREVFAIQSAG
+324 RAEHCSEVFAIQSAG
-339 LAQRLEHTHCKTAVL
+339 LAQRLEHTACKHAIV

-369 CDTYDLLGLDRKG
+369 CATFDLLGLDRKG

-402 RMIKEL
+402 TMVREL
-408 GCTLREI
+408 GCTLKEI
-415 PIREAC
+415 SIKDAC
-421 EQHFKDI
+421 MQHFKDI
-428 GLDATER
+428 GLSADER
-435 NIAYENSQAR
+435 SVAYENSQAR

-453 VANMCGGM
+453 IANMCGGM
-461 VIGTGDMS
+461 VIGTGDLS

-495 LVRHMVDWYARNR
+495 LVKYMVEWYANSR
-508 AEGVL
+508 AEGSL
-513 REALLD
+513 RQALLD

-528 LLPANKDGEIAQ
+528 LLPADGDNILQ
-540 RTEDV
+540 KTEDI

-558 TLRRRYSPA
+558 TLRRRYTPS
-567 KIAMLAT
+567 KIVMLAT
-574 KAFEGDYDK
+574 LAFEGTYDRA
-583 KTIIKWLKVFFHRF
+583 TIIKWLKVFFHRF
-597 FGQQFKRSA
+597 FTQQFKRSA
-606 MPDGPKVGVV
+606 MPDGPKVGAV

-624 RMPSDAQERAW
+624 HMPSDAQERAW
-635 LAEVEAV
+635 LQEVEDV
-642 EAELDALD
+642 ERELSALEE
-650 DK
+650 

>member
-1 MNNTFGYMRV
+1 MRV

-33 MEDAFREGVEI
+33 MQEAFNEGVEI

-51 LVGYTAGDMILQK
+51 LVGYTCGDMVLQK
-64 KLLTDAERALEW
+64 KLLKDSESALAW
-76 LMEECRDIPTIGIV
+76 LMQETADIPTIGIV
-90 GLPVVFADR
+90 GLPVVYADR

-104 AIFGQGQLW
+104 AIFGQGVLW
-113 GIVPK
+113 GIIPK
-118 CYIPNYGEFSELR
+118 SYIPNYGEFSELR
-131 WWVSGYGIKDRTI
+131 WWVSGFGMRDRMI
-144 RYAGQECCFGSDLM
+144 RFAGQECPFGADLL
-158 FDIHGVEFGVEICE
+158 FDIHNVEFGVEICE

-199 ESVCKHDYLKS
+199 ESVCKHDYLIS

-222 YIYASAGHGES
+222 YVYASSGHGES

-238 FAGNAI
+238 FAGNAV
-244 IAELGS
+244 IAELGR
-250 VLGVSDRFVRND
+250 VLGVSERFVRND
-262 RMVVRDIDVEY
+262 RMVIADIDVEY

-284 YYPDAPEMR
+284 YYPEAPEMR
-293 VVEIDVDEIC
+293 VVEIDVDEIVRTDRVR
-303 NRHDLRRRIE
+303 RHIE
-313 PLYFVPEDEAA
+313 PIYFVPENEAA
-324 RAVHCREVFAIQSAG
+324 RASHCKEVFAIQSAG
-339 LAQRLEHTHCKTAVL
+339 LAQRLEHTGCKNAVI

-369 CDTYDLLGLDRKG
+369 CDTFDLLGLDRKG
-382 IIGVTMPGFGTTDR
+382 IIGVTMPGFGTSDR

-402 RMIKEL
+402 TMVREL

-415 PIREAC
+415 PIKEAC

-428 GLDATER
+428 GLSVDER
-435 NIAYENSQAR
+435 SVAYENSQAR

-453 VANMCGGM
+453 VANMCNGM

-495 LVRHMVDWYARNR
+495 LVKHMVEWYGNTR
-508 AEGVL
+508 AEGAL
-513 REALLD
+513 RQALLD

-528 LLPANKDGEIAQ
+528 LLPVDGEGNEQ
-540 RTEDV
+540 HTEDI
-545 VGPYELHDFFLYC
+545 VGPYDLHDFFLYC
-558 TLRRRYSPA
+558 TLRRRYTPA
-567 KIAMLAT
+567 KIFMLAT
-574 KAFEGDYDK
+574 IAFEGRFDEA
-583 KTIIKWLKVFFHRF
+583 TIVKWLKVFFRRF
-597 FGQQFKRSA
+597 FSQQFKRSA
-606 MPDGPKVGVV
+606 MPDGPKVGAV

-624 RMPSDAQERAW
+624 HMPSDAESRAW
-635 LAEVEAV
+635 LQEIDEIEAN
-642 EAELDALD
+642 L
-650 DK
+650 

>member
-1 MNNTFGYMRV
+1 MNNQYGYMRV

-23 RRNAE
+23 HSNAE

-33 MEDAFREGVEI
+33 MGDAFNEGVEI

-51 LVGYTAGDMILQK
+51 LVGYTCGDMVLQK
-64 KLLTDAERALEW
+64 KLLSDTEKALAW
-76 LMEECRDIPTIGIV
+76 LMEQTADIPTIGIV
-90 GLPVVFADR
+90 GLPVVYADR

-104 AIFGQGQLW
+104 AVIGQGQLW

-118 CYIPNYGEFSELR
+118 SYIPNYGEFSELR
-131 WWVSGYGIKDRTI
+131 WWVSGYSIKDRMI
-144 RYAGQECCFGSDLM
+144 RYAGQECAFGSDLM

-199 ESVCKHDYLKS
+199 ESVRKHDYLIS

-222 YIYASAGHGES
+222 YVYASSGHGES

-238 FAGNAI
+238 FAGNAV
-244 IAELGS
+244 IAELGR
-250 VLGVSDRFVRND
+250 VLGVSERFVRND
-262 RMVVRDIDVEY
+262 RMVISDIDVEY
-273 ISTRRTARNTF
+273 ITTRRTARNTF
-284 YYPDAPEMR
+284 YYPEAPEMR

-303 NRHDLRRRIE
+303 HQGDLRRHIE
-313 PLYFVPEDEAA
+313 PIYFVPENEEA
-324 RAVHCREVFAIQSAG
+324 RAAHCKEVFAIQSAG
-339 LAQRLEHTHCKTAVL
+339 LAQRLEHTSCDTVVM

-369 CDTYDLLGLDRKG
+369 CDTYDLLGLDRKK
-382 IIGVTMPGFGTTDR
+382 IVGVTMPGFGTTDR

-402 RMIKEL
+402 AMVKEL

-415 PIREAC
+415 SIKDAC

-428 GLDATER
+428 GLDKSQCSV
-435 NIAYENSQAR
+435 AYENSQAR

-486 GINASVPKT
+486 GINSSVPKT
-495 LVRHMVDWYARNR
+495 LVKYMVEWYANNR
-508 AEGVL
+508 AEGAL

-528 LLPANKDGEIAQ
+528 LLPPSEGGDIAQ
-540 RTEDV
+540 KTEDL

-558 TLRRRYSPA
+558 ALRRRYSPT
-567 KIAMLAT
+567 KIAMLAYI
-574 KAFEGDYDK
+574 AFEDVYSK
-583 KTIIKWLKVFFHRF
+583 ATILKWLKVFFSRF
-597 FGQQFKRSA
+597 FSQQFKRSA
-606 MPDGPKVGVV
+606 MPDGPKVGAV

-624 RMPSDAQERAW
+624 HMPSDAQVRAW
-635 LAEVEAV
+635 MQEIE
-642 EAELDALD
+642 ELQQELE
-650 DK
+650 

>member
-1 MNNTFGYMRV
+1 M
-11 AAAVPRVHIADA
+11 PRVHIADA
-23 RRNAE
+23 HRNAE

-33 MEDAFREGVEI
+33 MQDAFSEGVEI

-51 LVGYTAGDMILQK
+51 LVGYTCGDMVLQN

-76 LMEECRDIPTIGIV
+76 LMQECADIPTVGIV

-104 AIFGQGQLW
+104 AIFAQGQLW

-118 CYIPNYGEFSELR
+118 SYIPNYGEFSELR
-131 WWVSGYGIKDRTI
+131 WWVSGYSIKDRMI
-144 RYAGQECCFGSDLM
+144 RFAGQEAPFGSDLL
-158 FDIHGVEFGVEICE
+158 FDLHGVEFGVEICE
-172 DMWVPVPPSSMQA
+172 DMWVPVPPSSIQA

-199 ESVCKHDYLKS
+199 ESVRKHDYLLS

-222 YIYASAGHGES
+222 YIYASSGHGES

-238 FAGNAI
+238 FAGNAVV
-244 IAELGS
+244 AELGR
-250 VLGVSDRFVRND
+250 VLGVSKRFVRND
-262 RMVVRDIDVEY
+262 RMVISDIDVEY

-284 YYPDAPEMR
+284 YYPEAPEMR
-293 VVEIDVDEIC
+293 VVEVCVDEIL
-303 NRHDLRRRIE
+303 HQGDLRRHIE
-313 PLYFVPEDEAA
+313 PIYFVPEDEAA
-324 RAVHCREVFAIQSAG
+324 RAAHCKEVFAIQSAG
-339 LAQRLEHTHCKTAVL
+339 LAQRLEHTNCNKVIL

-369 CDTYDLLGLDRKG
+369 CDTFDLLGLDRKG

-402 RMIKEL
+402 SMIKEL

-415 PIREAC
+415 PIKDAC
-421 EQHFKDI
+421 MQHFKDI
-428 GLDATER
+428 GLDVDER
-435 NIAYENSQAR
+435 SVAYENSQAR

-461 VIGTGDMS
+461 VVGTGDMS

-486 GINASVPKT
+486 GINSSVPKT
-495 LVRHMVDWYARNR
+495 LVKHMVEWYANTR

-513 REALLD
+513 RDALLD

-528 LLPANKDGEIAQ
+528 LLPATASGEIAQ
-540 RTEDV
+540 KTEDV

-558 TLRRRYSPA
+558 TLRRRYAPA
-567 KIAMLAT
+567 KIVMLAALAFDGT
-574 KAFEGDYDK
+574 YSKAE
-583 KTIIKWLKVFFHRF
+583 IVKWLKVFFRRF
-597 FGQQFKRSA
+597 FSQQFKRSA
-606 MPDGPKVGVV
+606 MPDGPKVGAV

-624 RMPSDAQERAW
+624 HMPSDAHERAW
-635 LAEVEAV
+635 VREIEEVER
-642 EAELDALD
+642 ELDNI
-650 DK
+650 

>member
-1 MNNTFGYMRV
+1 MNNQYGYMRV

-33 MEDAFREGVEI
+33 MQQAFDEGVEI

-51 LVGYTAGDMILQK
+51 LVGYTCGDMVLQK
-64 KLLTDAERALEW
+64 KLLKDSEDALAW
-76 LMEECRDIPTIGIV
+76 LMEETQDIPTIGIV
-90 GLPVVFADR
+90 GLPVVYADR

-104 AIFGQGQLW
+104 AVFGQGQLW
-113 GIVPK
+113 GIIPK
-118 CYIPNYGEFSELR
+118 SYIPNYGEFSELR
-131 WWVSGYGIKDRTI
+131 WWVSGYGIRDRVI
-144 RYAGQECCFGSDLM
+144 RFAGQECPFGADLL

-199 ESVCKHDYLKS
+199 ESVRKHDYLIS

-222 YIYASAGHGES
+222 YIYASSGHGES

-238 FAGNAI
+238 FAGNAVV
-244 IAELGS
+244 AELGS
-250 VLGVSDRFVRND
+250 VLGVSERFVRND
-262 RMVVRDIDVEY
+262 RMVVADIDVEY

-293 VVEIDVDEIC
+293 VVPVEVDEIF
-303 NRHDLRRRIE
+303 HQGDLRRHIE
-313 PLYFVPEDEAA
+313 PIYFVPENEAA
-324 RAVHCREVFAIQSAG
+324 RAAHCKEVFAIQSAG
-339 LAQRLEHTHCKTAVL
+339 LAQRLEHTGCKTAVI

-369 CDTYDLLGLDRKG
+369 CDTFDLLGLDRKG
-382 IIGVTMPGFGTTDR
+382 IVGVTMPGFGTTDR

-402 RMIKEL
+402 TLVREL

-415 PIREAC
+415 PIKEAC

-428 GLDATER
+428 GLDVDER
-435 NIAYENSQAR
+435 SVAYENSQAR
-445 ERTQILMD
+445 ERTQVLMD

-486 GINASVPKT
+486 GINSSVPKT
-495 LVRHMVDWYARNR
+495 LVKHMVEWYAQNRSEGALRN
-508 AEGVL
+508 
-513 REALLD
+513 ALLD

-528 LLPANKDGEIAQ
+528 LLPADGENIAQ
-540 RTEDV
+540 KTEDI
-545 VGPYELHDFFLYC
+545 VGPYDLHDFFLYC
-558 TLRRRYSPA
+558 ALRRRYSPS
-567 KIAMLAT
+567 KIFMLAT
-574 KAFEGDYDK
+574 IAFEDRFDEA
-583 KTIIKWLKVFFHRF
+583 TILKWLKVFFRRF
-597 FGQQFKRSA
+597 FTQQFKRSA
-606 MPDGPKVGVV
+606 MPDGPKVGAV

-624 RMPSDAQERAW
+624 HMPSDAESRAW
-635 LAEVEAV
+635 LQEIDELEAS
-642 EAELDALD
+642 L
-650 DK
+650 

>member
-1 MNNTFGYMRV
+1 MNNQYGYMRV

-23 RRNAE
+23 HRNAE

-33 MEDAFREGVEI
+33 MQDAFNEGVEI

-51 LVGYTAGDMILQK
+51 LVGYTCGDMVLQN

-76 LMEECRDIPTIGIV
+76 LMQECADIPTVGIV

-104 AIFGQGQLW
+104 AIFAQGQLW

-118 CYIPNYGEFSELR
+118 SYIPNYGEFSELR
-131 WWVSGYGIKDRTI
+131 WWVSGYSIKDRMI
-144 RYAGQECCFGSDLM
+144 RFAGQEAPFGSDLL
-158 FDIHGVEFGVEICE
+158 FDLHGVEFGVEICE
-172 DMWVPVPPSSMQA
+172 DMWVPVPPSSIQA

-199 ESVCKHDYLKS
+199 ESVRKHDYLLS

-222 YIYASAGHGES
+222 YVYASSGHGES

-238 FAGNAI
+238 FAGNAVV
-244 IAELGS
+244 AELGR
-250 VLGVSDRFVRND
+250 VLGVSKRFVRND
-262 RMVVRDIDVEY
+262 RMVISDIDVEY

-284 YYPDAPEMR
+284 YYPEAPEMR
-293 VVEIDVDEIC
+293 VVEVCVDEIC
-303 NRHDLRRRIE
+303 HQGDLRRHIE
-313 PLYFVPEDEAA
+313 PIYFVPEDEAA
-324 RAVHCREVFAIQSAG
+324 RAAHCKEVFAIQSAG
-339 LAQRLEHTHCKTAVL
+339 LAQRLEHTNCNKVIL

-369 CDTYDLLGLDRKG
+369 CDTFDLLGLDRKG

-402 RMIKEL
+402 AMIKEL

-415 PIREAC
+415 PIKDAC
-421 EQHFKDI
+421 MQHFKDI
-428 GLDATER
+428 GLDVDER
-435 NIAYENSQAR
+435 SVAYENSQAR

-461 VIGTGDMS
+461 VVGTGDMS

-486 GINASVPKT
+486 GINSSVPKT
-495 LVRHMVDWYARNR
+495 LVKHMVDWYANNR
-508 AEGVL
+508 AEGAL

-528 LLPANKDGEIAQ
+528 LLPATADGEIAQ
-540 RTEDV
+540 KTEDV

-558 TLRRRYSPA
+558 TLRRRYAPA
-567 KIAMLAT
+567 KIVMLAT
-574 KAFEGDYDK
+574 LAFDGTYTKAE
-583 KTIIKWLKVFFHRF
+583 IVKWLKVFFRRF
-597 FGQQFKRSA
+597 FSQQFKRSA
-606 MPDGPKVGVV
+606 MPDGPKVGAV

-624 RMPSDAQERAW
+624 HMPSDAHERAW
-635 LAEVEAV
+635 VREIEEVER
-642 EAELDALD
+642 ELDNI
-650 DK
+650 

>member
-1 MNNTFGYMRV
+1 MNNQYGYMRV

-23 RRNAE
+23 HRNAE

-33 MEDAFREGVEI
+33 MQDAFNEGVEI

-51 LVGYTAGDMILQK
+51 LVGYTCGDMVLQN

-76 LMEECRDIPTIGIV
+76 LMQECADIPTIGIV

-104 AIFGQGQLW
+104 AVFGQGQLW

-118 CYIPNYGEFSELR
+118 SYIPNYGEFSELR
-131 WWVSGYGIKDRTI
+131 WWVSGYSIKDRMI
-144 RYAGQECCFGSDLM
+144 RFAGQEAPFGSDLL
-158 FDIHGVEFGVEICE
+158 FDLHGVEFGVEICE
-172 DMWVPVPPSSMQA
+172 DMWVPVPPSSIQA

-199 ESVCKHDYLKS
+199 ESVRKHDYLLS

-222 YIYASAGHGES
+222 YIYASSGHGES

-238 FAGNAI
+238 FAGNAVV
-244 IAELGS
+244 AELGR
-250 VLGVSDRFVRND
+250 VLGVSKRFVRND
-262 RMVVRDIDVEY
+262 RMVISDIDVEY

-284 YYPDAPEMR
+284 YYPEAPEMR
-293 VVEIDVDEIC
+293 VVEVCVDEIM
-303 NRHDLRRRIE
+303 HQGDLRRHIE
-313 PLYFVPEDEAA
+313 PIYFVPEDEAA
-324 RAVHCREVFAIQSAG
+324 RAAHCKEVFAIQSAG
-339 LAQRLEHTHCKTAVL
+339 LAQRLEHTNCNKVIL

-369 CDTYDLLGLDRKG
+369 CDTFDLLGLDRKG

-402 RMIKEL
+402 SMIKEL

-415 PIREAC
+415 PIKDAC
-421 EQHFKDI
+421 MQHFKDI
-428 GLDATER
+428 GLDVDER
-435 NIAYENSQAR
+435 SVAYENSQAR

-461 VIGTGDMS
+461 VVGTGDMS

-486 GINASVPKT
+486 GINSSVPKT
-495 LVRHMVDWYARNR
+495 LVKHMVDWYANTR

-513 REALLD
+513 RDALLD

-528 LLPANKDGEIAQ
+528 LLPATESGEIAQ
-540 RTEDV
+540 KTEDV

-558 TLRRRYSPA
+558 TLRRRYAPA
-567 KIAMLAT
+567 KIVMLAT
-574 KAFEGDYDK
+574 LAFEGTYSK
-583 KTIIKWLKVFFHRF
+583 AEIVKWLKVFFRRF
-597 FGQQFKRSA
+597 FSQQFKRSA
-606 MPDGPKVGVV
+606 MPDGPKVGAV

-624 RMPSDAQERAW
+624 HMPSDAHERAW
-635 LAEVEAV
+635 VREIEEVER
-642 EAELDALD
+642 ELDNI
-650 DK
+650 

>member
-1 MNNTFGYMRV
+1 MNNQYGYMRV

-23 RRNAE
+23 YRNAE

-33 MEDAFREGVEI
+33 MQDAFDEGVEI

-51 LVGYTAGDMILQK
+51 LVGYTCGDMVLQN

-76 LMEECRDIPTIGIV
+76 LMQECADIPTVGIV

-104 AIFGQGQLW
+104 AIFAQGQLW

-118 CYIPNYGEFSELR
+118 SYIPNYGEFSELR
-131 WWVSGYGIKDRTI
+131 WWVSGYSIKDRMI
-144 RYAGQECCFGSDLM
+144 RFAGQEAPFGSDLL
-158 FDIHGVEFGVEICE
+158 FDLHGVEFGVEICE
-172 DMWVPVPPSSMQA
+172 DMWVPVPPSSIQA

-199 ESVCKHDYLKS
+199 ESVRKHDYLLS

-222 YIYASAGHGES
+222 YIYASSGHGES

-238 FAGNAI
+238 FAGNAVV
-244 IAELGS
+244 AELGR
-250 VLGVSDRFVRND
+250 VLGVSKRFVRND
-262 RMVVRDIDVEY
+262 RMVISDIDVEY

-284 YYPDAPEMR
+284 YYPEAPEMR
-293 VVEIDVDEIC
+293 VVEVCVDEIC
-303 NRHDLRRRIE
+303 HQGDLRRHIE
-313 PLYFVPEDEAA
+313 PIYFVPEDEAA
-324 RAVHCREVFAIQSAG
+324 RAAHCKEVFAIQSAG
-339 LAQRLEHTHCKTAVL
+339 LAQRLEHTNCSKVIL

-369 CDTYDLLGLDRKG
+369 CDTFDLLGLDRKG

-402 RMIKEL
+402 SMIKEL

-415 PIREAC
+415 PIKDAC
-421 EQHFKDI
+421 VQHFKDI
-428 GLDATER
+428 GLDVDER
-435 NIAYENSQAR
+435 SVAYENSQAR

-461 VIGTGDMS
+461 VVGTGDMS

-486 GINASVPKT
+486 GINSSVPKT
-495 LVRHMVDWYARNR
+495 LVKHMVEWYATNR

-513 REALLD
+513 RDALLD

-528 LLPANKDGEIAQ
+528 LLPATESGEIAQ
-540 RTEDV
+540 KTEDV

-558 TLRRRYSPA
+558 TLRRRYAPA
-567 KIAMLAT
+567 KIVMLAT
-574 KAFEGDYDK
+574 LAFDGTYTKAE
-583 KTIIKWLKVFFHRF
+583 IIKWLKVFFRRF
-597 FGQQFKRSA
+597 FSQQFKRSA
-606 MPDGPKVGVV
+606 MPDGPKVGAV

-624 RMPSDAQERAW
+624 HMPSDAHERAW
-635 LAEVEAV
+635 VREIEEVER
-642 EAELDALD
+642 ELDNI
-650 DK
+650 

>member
-1 MNNTFGYMRV
+1 MNNQYGYVRV

-33 MEDAFREGVEI
+33 MQDAFKEGVEV

-51 LVGYTAGDMILQK
+51 LVGYTCGDMVLQN
-64 KLLTDAERALEW
+64 KLLTDAERSLAW
-76 LMEECRDIPTIGIV
+76 LMEETADIPTVGIV

-118 CYIPNYGEFSELR
+118 SYIPNYGEFSELR
-131 WWVSGYGIKDRTI
+131 WWVSGYAIKDRMM
-144 RYAGQECCFGSDLM
+144 RFAGQECPFGSDLM
-158 FDIHGVEFGVEICE
+158 FDLPGVEFGVEICE

-199 ESVCKHDYLKS
+199 ESVCKHDYLIS

-217 RTMAA
+217 RTMSA
-222 YIYASAGHGES
+222 YVYASSGHGES

-238 FAGNAI
+238 FAGNAV
-244 IAELGS
+244 IAELGR
-250 VLGVSDRFVRND
+250 VLGVSERFVRND
-262 RMVVRDIDVEY
+262 RMVIADIDVEY

-284 YYPDAPEMR
+284 YYPEAPEMR
-293 VVEIDVDEIC
+293 VVEVNVDEIC
-303 NRHDLRRRIE
+303 YQGDVRRHIE
-313 PLYFVPEDEAA
+313 PLYFVPEDEAD
-324 RAVHCREVFAIQSAG
+324 RAIHCREVFAIQSAG
-339 LAQRLEHTHCKTAVL
+339 LAQRLEHTSCTKAVL

-369 CDTYDLLGLDRKG
+369 CDTFDLLGLDRKG

-402 RMIKEL
+402 TMIKAL

-415 PIREAC
+415 PITDAC
-421 EQHFKDI
+421 TQHFKDI
-428 GLDATER
+428 GLDAKER
-435 NIAYENSQAR
+435 SVAYENSQAR

-486 GINASVPKT
+486 GINSSVPKT
-495 LVRHMVDWYARNR
+495 LVRYMVEWYAENR
-508 AEGVL
+508 ATGTL
-513 REALLD
+513 RDALLD

-528 LLPANKDGEIAQ
+528 LLPADGTEIDQ
-540 RTEDV
+540 KTEDI
-545 VGPYELHDFFLYC
+545 VGPYDLHDFFLYC
-558 TLRRRYSPA
+558 ALRRRYAPS
-567 KIAMLAT
+567 KIAMLASI
-574 KAFEGDYDK
+574 AFEGVHDK
-583 KTIIKWLKVFFHRF
+583 ATIIKWLKVFFRRF
-597 FGQQFKRSA
+597 FTQQFKRSA
-606 MPDGPKVGVV
+606 MPDGPKVGAV

-624 RMPSDAQERAW
+624 HMPSDAHERAW
-635 LAEVEAV
+635 LQEVEDM
-642 EAELDALD
+642 ERELDNV
-650 DK
+650 

>member
-1 MNNTFGYMRV
+1 MRV

-23 RRNAE
+23 HRNAE

-33 MEDAFREGVEI
+33 MQDAFNEGVEI

-51 LVGYTAGDMILQK
+51 LVGYTCGDMVLQK
-64 KLLTDAERALEW
+64 KLLKDSENALAW
-76 LMEECRDIPTIGIV
+76 LMQETADIPTIGIV
-90 GLPVVFADR
+90 GLPVVYADR

-104 AIFGQGQLW
+104 AIIGQGTLW
-113 GIVPK
+113 GIIPK
-118 CYIPNYGEFSELR
+118 SYIPNYGEFSELR
-131 WWVSGYGIKDRTI
+131 WWVSGYGMRDRMI
-144 RYAGQECCFGSDLM
+144 RFAGQECPFGADLL

-199 ESVCKHDYLKS
+199 ESVRKHDYLIS

-222 YIYASAGHGES
+222 YVYASSGHGES

-238 FAGNAI
+238 FAGNAVV
-244 IAELGS
+244 AELGR

-262 RMVVRDIDVEY
+262 RMVISEIDVDY

-293 VVEIDVDEIC
+293 VVPVEVDEIV
-303 NRHDLRRRIE
+303 HHGDLRRHIE
-313 PLYFVPEDEAA
+313 PIYFVPENEAA
-324 RAVHCREVFAIQSAG
+324 RAAHCHEVFAIQSAG
-339 LAQRLEHTHCKTAVL
+339 LAQRLEHTGCKTAVI

-369 CDTYDLLGLDRKG
+369 CDTFDLLGLDRKG
-382 IIGVTMPGFGTTDR
+382 IIGVTMPGFGTSDR

-402 RMIKEL
+402 TMVREL

-415 PIREAC
+415 SIKDAC

-428 GLDATER
+428 GLSVDER
-435 NIAYENSQAR
+435 SVAYENSQAR

-453 VANMCGGM
+453 VANMCNGM

-486 GINASVPKT
+486 GINSSVPKT
-495 LVRHMVDWYARNR
+495 LVKHMVEWYANNR

-513 REALLD
+513 RDALLD

-528 LLPANKDGEIAQ
+528 LLPADNDGKAQ
-540 RTEDV
+540 HTEDI
-545 VGPYELHDFFLYC
+545 VGPYDLHDFFLYC
-558 TLRRRYSPA
+558 ALRRRYSPS
-567 KIAMLAT
+567 KIFMLAT
-574 KAFEGDYDK
+574 LAFEGRFDK
-583 KTIIKWLKVFFHRF
+583 ATIIKWLKVFFRRF
-597 FGQQFKRSA
+597 FSQQFKRSA
-606 MPDGPKVGVV
+606 MPDGPKVGAV

-624 RMPSDAQERAW
+624 HMPSDAESRAW
-635 LAEVEAV
+635 LQEIEEIEAS
-642 EAELDALD
+642 L
-650 DK
+650 K

>member
-1 MNNTFGYMRV
+1 MNNQYGYMRV

-23 RRNAE
+23 HRNAE

-33 MEDAFREGVEI
+33 MQEAFNEGVEI

-51 LVGYTAGDMILQK
+51 LVGYTCGDMVLQK
-64 KLLTDAERALEW
+64 KLLKDSENALAW
-76 LMEECRDIPTIGIV
+76 LMQENADIPTIGIV
-90 GLPVVFADR
+90 GLPVVYADR

-104 AIFGQGQLW
+104 AIIGQGTLW
-113 GIVPK
+113 GIIPK
-118 CYIPNYGEFSELR
+118 SYIPNYGEFSELR
-131 WWVSGYGIKDRTI
+131 WWVSGYGMRDRMI
-144 RYAGQECCFGSDLM
+144 RFAGQECPFGADLL

-199 ESVCKHDYLKS
+199 ESVRKHDYLIS

-222 YIYASAGHGES
+222 YVYASSGHGES

-238 FAGNAI
+238 FAGNAVV
-244 IAELGS
+244 AELGR

-262 RMVVRDIDVEY
+262 RMVIADIDVEY

-284 YYPDAPEMR
+284 YYPEAPEMR
-293 VVEIDVDEIC
+293 VVEIDVDEIVRTDRVR
-303 NRHDLRRRIE
+303 RHIE
-313 PLYFVPEDEAA
+313 PIYFVPENEAA
-324 RAVHCREVFAIQSAG
+324 RAAHCKEVFAIQSAG
-339 LAQRLEHTHCKTAVL
+339 LAQRLEHTNCKTAVI

-369 CDTYDLLGLDRKG
+369 CDTFDLLGLDRKG
-382 IIGVTMPGFGTTDR
+382 IIGVTMPGFGTSDR

-402 RMIKEL
+402 TMVREL

-415 PIREAC
+415 PIKDAC

-428 GLDATER
+428 GLSVDER
-435 NIAYENSQAR
+435 SVAYENSQAR

-453 VANMCGGM
+453 VANMCNGM

-495 LVRHMVDWYARNR
+495 LVKHMVEWYGNNR
-508 AEGVL
+508 AEGAL
-513 REALLD
+513 RQALLD

-528 LLPANKDGEIAQ
+528 LLPAEGDAIAQ
-540 RTEDV
+540 KTEDI
-545 VGPYELHDFFLYC
+545 VGPYDLHDFFLYC
-558 TLRRRYSPA
+558 AIRRRYSPA
-567 KIAMLAT
+567 KIFMLAT
-574 KAFEGDYDK
+574 IAFEGRFDEA
-583 KTIIKWLKVFFHRF
+583 TIIKWLKVFFRRF
-597 FGQQFKRSA
+597 FSQQFKRSA
-606 MPDGPKVGVV
+606 MPDGPKVGAV

-624 RMPSDAQERAW
+624 HMPSDAESRAW
-635 LAEVEAV
+635 LQEIEEIEAS
-642 EAELDALD
+642 L
-650 DK
+650 

>member
-1 MNNTFGYMRV
+1 MNNQYGYMRV

-23 RRNAE
+23 HRNAE

-33 MEDAFREGVEI
+33 MQDAFNEGVEI

-51 LVGYTAGDMILQK
+51 LVGYTCGDMVLQN

-76 LMEECRDIPTIGIV
+76 LMQECADIPTVGIV

-104 AIFGQGQLW
+104 AIFAQGQLW

-118 CYIPNYGEFSELR
+118 SYIPNYGEFSELR
-131 WWVSGYGIKDRTI
+131 WWVSGYSIKDRMI
-144 RYAGQECCFGSDLM
+144 RFAGQEAPFGSDLL
-158 FDIHGVEFGVEICE
+158 FDLHGVEFGVEICE
-172 DMWVPVPPSSMQA
+172 DMWVPVPPSSIQA

-199 ESVCKHDYLKS
+199 ESVRKHDYLLS

-222 YIYASAGHGES
+222 YVYASSGHGES

-238 FAGNAI
+238 FAGNAVV
-244 IAELGS
+244 AELGR
-250 VLGVSDRFVRND
+250 VLGVSKRFVRND
-262 RMVVRDIDVEY
+262 RMVISDIDVEY

-284 YYPDAPEMR
+284 YYPEAPEMR
-293 VVEIDVDEIC
+293 VVEVCVDEIC
-303 NRHDLRRRIE
+303 HQGDLRRHIE
-313 PLYFVPEDEAA
+313 PIYFVPEDEAA
-324 RAVHCREVFAIQSAG
+324 RAAHCKEVFAIQSAG
-339 LAQRLEHTHCKTAVL
+339 LAQRLEHTNCSKVIL

-369 CDTYDLLGLDRKG
+369 CDTFDLLGLDRKG

-402 RMIKEL
+402 SMIKEL

-415 PIREAC
+415 PIKDAC
-421 EQHFKDI
+421 MQHFKDI
-428 GLDATER
+428 GLDVDER
-435 NIAYENSQAR
+435 SVAYENSQAR

-461 VIGTGDMS
+461 VVGTGDMS

-486 GINASVPKT
+486 GINSSVPKT
-495 LVRHMVDWYARNR
+495 LVKHMVDWYANTR
-508 AEGVL
+508 AEGAL
-513 REALLD
+513 RDALLD

-528 LLPANKDGEIAQ
+528 LLPATESGEIAQ
-540 RTEDV
+540 KTEDV

-558 TLRRRYSPA
+558 TLRRRYAPA
-567 KIAMLAT
+567 KIVMLAT
-574 KAFEGDYDK
+574 LAFEGTYSK
-583 KTIIKWLKVFFHRF
+583 AEIVKWLKVFFRRF
-597 FGQQFKRSA
+597 FSQQFKRSA
-606 MPDGPKVGVV
+606 MPDGPKVGAV

-624 RMPSDAQERAW
+624 HMPSDAHERAW
-635 LAEVEAV
+635 VREIEDM
-642 EAELDALD
+642 ERELDNI
-650 DK
+650 

>member
-1 MNNTFGYMRV
+1 MNNQFGYMRV

-28 GALKI
+28 GALRI
-33 MEDAFREGVEI
+33 IQDAFAEGVEI

-51 LVGYTAGDMILQK
+51 MVGYTCGDMVLQK
-64 KLLTDAERALEW
+64 KLLKDSEDALAW
-76 LMEECRDIPTIGIV
+76 LMSETEDIPTIAIV
-90 GLPVVFADR
+90 GLPVVYADR

-104 AIFGQGQLW
+104 AVIGQGHLW

-118 CYIPNYGEFSELR
+118 SYIPNYGEFSELR
-131 WWVSGYGIKDRTI
+131 WWVSGYAIKDRMI

-158 FDIHGVEFGVEICE
+158 FDVHGVEFGVEICE

-199 ESVCKHDYLKS
+199 ESVCKHDYLIS

-217 RTMAA
+217 RTMSA
-222 YIYASAGHGES
+222 YIYASSGHGES

-238 FAGNAI
+238 FAGNAV
-244 IAELGS
+244 IAELGR
-250 VLGVSDRFVRND
+250 VLGVSERFVRND
-262 RMVVRDIDVEY
+262 RMVIADIDVEY

-284 YYPDAPEMR
+284 YYPEAPEMR
-293 VVEIDVDEIC
+293 VVEINVDEIC
-303 NRHDLRRRIE
+303 YPGDVRRYIE
-313 PLYFVPEDEAA
+313 PIYFVPEDEAA

-339 LAQRLEHTHCKTAVL
+339 LAQRLEHTSCHTAVV

-369 CDTYDLLGLDRKG
+369 CDTFDLLGLDRKG

-402 RMIKEL
+402 TMVKEL

-415 PIREAC
+415 SIKEAC

-428 GLDATER
+428 GLDAAER
-435 NIAYENSQAR
+435 SVTYENSQAR

-486 GINASVPKT
+486 GINSSVPKT
-495 LVRHMVDWYARNR
+495 LVRHMVEWYAENR
-508 AEGVL
+508 AEGAL
-513 REALLD
+513 REALRD

-528 LLPANKDGEIAQ
+528 LLPAEDGSIAQ
-540 RTEDV
+540 KTEDL

-558 TLRRRYSPA
+558 ALRRRYVPR
-567 KIAMLAT
+567 KIFMLAT
-574 KAFEGDYDK
+574 IAFEGVYDK
-583 KTIIKWLKVFFHRF
+583 PTIVKWLKVFFRRF
-597 FGQQFKRSA
+597 FTQQFKRSA
-606 MPDGPKVGVV
+606 MPDGPKVGAV

-624 RMPSDAQERAW
+624 HMPSDAESRAW
-635 LAEVEAV
+635 LAEIDDIEASLN
-642 EAELDALD
+642 E
-650 DK
+650 

>member
-1 MNNTFGYMRV
+1 MNNEFAYMRD

-33 MEDAFREGVEI
+33 MQDAFQEGVEI

-51 LVGYTAGDMILQK
+51 LVGYTCGDMVLQK
-64 KLLTDAERALEW
+64 KLLKDSEQALAW

-104 AIFGQGQLW
+104 AIFGQGELW

-118 CYIPNYGEFSELR
+118 SYIPNYGEFSERR
-131 WWVSGYGIKDRTI
+131 WWVSGYGIKDRMI
-144 RYAGQECCFGSDLM
+144 RYAGRECPFGADLM

-199 ESVCKHDYLKS
+199 ESVCKHDYLIS

-222 YIYASAGHGES
+222 YVYASSGHGES

-238 FAGNAI
+238 FAGNAVV
-244 IAELGS
+244 AELGR
-250 VLGVSDRFVRND
+250 VLGVSERFVRND
-262 RMVVRDIDVEY
+262 RMVIADIDVEY

-303 NRHDLRRRIE
+303 YQGDVRRHIE
-313 PLYFVPEDEAA
+313 PIYFVPEDEAA

-339 LAQRLEHTHCKTAVL
+339 LAQRLEHTSCSKAVL

-369 CDTYDLLGLDRKG
+369 CDTFDLLGLDRKG
-382 IIGVTMPGFGTTDR
+382 IICVTMPGFGTTDR

-402 RMIKEL
+402 TMAREL
-408 GCTLREI
+408 GCTLKEI
-415 PIREAC
+415 SIKEAC

-428 GLDATER
+428 GLSADER
-435 NIAYENSQAR
+435 SVTYENSQAR

-453 VANMCGGM
+453 VANICGGM

-486 GINASVPKT
+486 GINSSVPKT
-495 LVRHMVDWYARNR
+495 LVRYMVDWYANNR

-513 REALLD
+513 REVLLD

-528 LLPANKDGEIAQ
+528 LLPADGEHITQ
-540 RTEDV
+540 CTEDI

-558 TLRRRYSPA
+558 TLRRRYSPT
-567 KIAMLAT
+567 KIAMLASL
-574 KAFEGDYDK
+574 AFEGTYDR
-583 KTIIKWLKVFFHRF
+583 KTILKWLKVFFHRF
-597 FGQQFKRSA
+597 FTQQFKRSA
-606 MPDGPKVGVV
+606 MPDGPKVGGV

-624 RMPSDAQERAW
+624 HMPSDAQERAW
-635 LAEVEAV
+635 LYEIEQM
-642 EAELDALD
+642 ERELE
-650 DK
+650 

>member
-1 MNNTFGYMRV
+1 MNNQYGYMRV

-23 RRNAE
+23 HRNAE

-33 MEDAFREGVEI
+33 MQEAFDEGVEI

-51 LVGYTAGDMILQK
+51 LVGYTCGDMVLQK
-64 KLLTDAERALEW
+64 KLLKDAENALAW
-76 LMEECRDIPTIGIV
+76 LMQETAEIPTIGIV

-104 AIFGQGQLW
+104 AIFGQGVLW
-113 GIVPK
+113 GIIPK
-118 CYIPNYGEFSELR
+118 SYIPNYGEFSELR
-131 WWVSGYGIKDRTI
+131 WWVSGFGIRDRMI
-144 RYAGQECCFGSDLM
+144 RFAGQECPFGADLL

-199 ESVCKHDYLKS
+199 ESVCKHDYLIS

-222 YIYASAGHGES
+222 YVYASAGHGES

-238 FAGNAI
+238 FAGNAV
-244 IAELGS
+244 IAELGR
-250 VLGVSDRFVRND
+250 VLGVSERFVRND
-262 RMVVRDIDVEY
+262 RMAIADIDVEY

-293 VVEIDVDEIC
+293 VVEIDVDEIVRTDSVR
-303 NRHDLRRRIE
+303 RHIE

-339 LAQRLEHTHCKTAVL
+339 LAQRLEHTGCKNAVI

-402 RMIKEL
+402 TMVREL

-415 PIREAC
+415 SIKDAC
-421 EQHFKDI
+421 EQHFKDLGI
-428 GLDATER
+428 DPSER
-435 NIAYENSQAR
+435 GVAYENSQAR

-476 TYNGDQMSMY
+476 TYNGDQMPMY
-486 GINASVPKT
+486 GINSSVPKT
-495 LVRHMVDWYARNR
+495 LVKYMVEWYAENR
-508 AEGVL
+508 AEGAL
-513 REALLD
+513 REALRD

-528 LLPANKDGEIAQ
+528 LLPADGQNIAQ
-540 RTEDV
+540 KTEDI
-545 VGPYELHDFFLYC
+545 VGPYDLHDFFLYC
-558 TLRRRYSPA
+558 ALRRRYEPS
-567 KIAMLAT
+567 KIFMLACI
-574 KAFEGDYDK
+574 AFEDKYDEA
-583 KTIIKWLKVFFHRF
+583 TIVKWLKVFFRRF
-597 FGQQFKRSA
+597 FSQQFKRSA
-606 MPDGPKVGVV
+606 MPDGPKVGAV

-624 RMPSDAQERAW
+624 HMPSDAESRAW
-635 LAEVEAV
+635 LQEIEEIEAS
-642 EAELDALD
+642 L
-650 DK
+650 

>member
-1 MNNTFGYMRV
+1 MNNQYGYMRV

-23 RRNAE
+23 HRNAE

-33 MEDAFREGVEI
+33 MQEAFDEGVEI

-51 LVGYTAGDMILQK
+51 LVGYTCGDMVLQK
-64 KLLTDAERALEW
+64 KLLNDAENALAW
-76 LMEECRDIPTIGIV
+76 LMQETAEIPTIGSG

-104 AIFGQGQLW
+104 AIFGQGVLW
-113 GIVPK
+113 GIIPK
-118 CYIPNYGEFSELR
+118 SYIPNYGEFSELR
-131 WWVSGYGIKDRTI
+131 WWVSGFGIRDRMI
-144 RYAGQECCFGSDLM
+144 RFAGQECPFGADLL

-199 ESVCKHDYLKS
+199 ESVCKHDYLIS

-222 YIYASAGHGES
+222 YVYASAGHGES

-238 FAGNAI
+238 FAGNAV
-244 IAELGS
+244 IAELGR
-250 VLGVSDRFVRND
+250 VLGVSERFVRND
-262 RMVVRDIDVEY
+262 RMAIADIDVEY

-293 VVEIDVDEIC
+293 VVEIDVDEIVRTDSVR
-303 NRHDLRRRIE
+303 RHIE

-339 LAQRLEHTHCKTAVL
+339 LAQRLEHTGCKNAVI

-402 RMIKEL
+402 TMVREL

-415 PIREAC
+415 SIKDAC
-421 EQHFKDI
+421 EQHFKDLGI
-428 GLDATER
+428 DPNER
-435 NIAYENSQAR
+435 GVAYENSQAR

-486 GINASVPKT
+486 GINSSVPKT
-495 LVRHMVDWYARNR
+495 LVKYMVEWYAENR
-508 AEGVL
+508 AEGAL
-513 REALLD
+513 REALRD

-528 LLPANKDGEIAQ
+528 LLPADGQNIAQ
-540 RTEDV
+540 KTEDI
-545 VGPYELHDFFLYC
+545 VGPYDLHDFFLYC
-558 TLRRRYSPA
+558 ALRRRYEPS
-567 KIAMLAT
+567 KIFMLACI
-574 KAFEGDYDK
+574 AFEDKYDEA
-583 KTIIKWLKVFFHRF
+583 TIVKWLKVFFRRF
-597 FGQQFKRSA
+597 FSQQFKRSA
-606 MPDGPKVGVV
+606 MPDGPKVGAV

-624 RMPSDAQERAW
+624 HMPSDAESRAW
-635 LAEVEAV
+635 LQEIEEIEAS
-642 EAELDALD
+642 L
-650 DK
+650 

>member
-1 MNNTFGYMRV
+1 MNNQYGYMRV

-23 RRNAE
+23 HRNAE

-33 MEDAFREGVEI
+33 MQEAFNEGVEI

-51 LVGYTAGDMILQK
+51 LVGYTCGDMVLQN

-76 LMEECRDIPTIGIV
+76 LMQECADIPTVGIV

-118 CYIPNYGEFSELR
+118 SYIPNYGEFSELR
-131 WWVSGYGIKDRTI
+131 WWVSGYSIKDRMI
-144 RYAGQECCFGSDLM
+144 RFAGQEAPFGSDLL
-158 FDIHGVEFGVEICE
+158 FDLHGVEFGVEICE

-199 ESVCKHDYLKS
+199 ESVRKHDYLLS

-222 YIYASAGHGES
+222 YIYASSGHGES

-238 FAGNAI
+238 FAGNAV
-244 IAELGS
+244 IAELGR
-250 VLGVSDRFVRND
+250 VLGVSKRFVRND
-262 RMVVRDIDVEY
+262 RMVISDIDVEY

-284 YYPDAPEMR
+284 YYPEAPEMR
-293 VVEIDVDEIC
+293 VVEVGVDEIC
-303 NRHDLRRRIE
+303 HQGDLRRHIE
-313 PLYFVPEDEAA
+313 PIYFVPEDEAA
-324 RAVHCREVFAIQSAG
+324 RAAHCKEVFAIQSAG
-339 LAQRLEHTHCKTAVL
+339 LAQRLEHTNCSKVVL

-369 CDTYDLLGLDRKG
+369 CDTFDLLGLDRKG

-396 TYQNAL
+396 TYQNAIS
-402 RMIKEL
+402 MMKEL

-415 PIREAC
+415 SIKDAC
-421 EQHFKDI
+421 VQHFKDI
-428 GLDATER
+428 GLDVDQKSV
-435 NIAYENSQAR
+435 AYENSQAR

-461 VIGTGDMS
+461 VVGTGDMS

-486 GINASVPKT
+486 GINSSVPKT
-495 LVRHMVDWYARNR
+495 LVKHMVDWYANNR
-508 AEGVL
+508 AEGLL
-513 REALLD
+513 RDALLD

-528 LLPANKDGEIAQ
+528 LLPATESGDIAQ
-540 RTEDV
+540 KTEDV

-558 TLRRRYSPA
+558 TLRRRYAPA
-567 KIAMLAT
+567 KIVMLAT
-574 KAFEGDYDK
+574 LAFDGTYTKAE
-583 KTIIKWLKVFFHRF
+583 IVKWLKVFFRRF
-597 FGQQFKRSA
+597 FSQQFKRSA
-606 MPDGPKVGVV
+606 MPDGPKVGAV

-624 RMPSDAQERAW
+624 HMPSDAHERAW
-635 LAEVEAV
+635 VREIEDVER
-642 EAELDALD
+642 ELDSI
-650 DK
+650 

>member
-1 MNNTFGYMRV
+1 MNNQYGYMRV

-23 RRNAE
+23 HRNAE

-33 MEDAFREGVEI
+33 MQDAFDEGVEI

-51 LVGYTAGDMILQK
+51 LVGYTCGDMVLQN

-76 LMEECRDIPTIGIV
+76 LMQECADIPTVGIV

-104 AIFGQGQLW
+104 AIFAQGQLW

-118 CYIPNYGEFSELR
+118 SYIPNYGEFSELR
-131 WWVSGYGIKDRTI
+131 WWVSGYSIKDRMI
-144 RYAGQECCFGSDLM
+144 RFAGQEAPFGSDLL
-158 FDIHGVEFGVEICE
+158 FDLHGVEFGVEICE
-172 DMWVPVPPSSMQA
+172 DMWVPVPPSSIQA

-199 ESVCKHDYLKS
+199 ESVRKHDYLLS

-222 YIYASAGHGES
+222 YIYASSGHGES

-238 FAGNAI
+238 FAGNAVV
-244 IAELGS
+244 AELGR
-250 VLGVSDRFVRND
+250 VLGVSKRFVRND
-262 RMVVRDIDVEY
+262 RMVISDIDVEY

-284 YYPDAPEMR
+284 YYPEAPEMR
-293 VVEIDVDEIC
+293 VVEVCVDEIC
-303 NRHDLRRRIE
+303 HQGDLRRHIE
-313 PLYFVPEDEAA
+313 PIYFVPEDEAA
-324 RAVHCREVFAIQSAG
+324 RAAHCKEVFAIQSAG
-339 LAQRLEHTHCKTAVL
+339 LAQRLEHTNCNKVIL

-369 CDTYDLLGLDRKG
+369 CDTFDLLGLDRKG

-402 RMIKEL
+402 SMIKEL

-415 PIREAC
+415 PIKDAC
-421 EQHFKDI
+421 VQHFKDI
-428 GLDATER
+428 GLDVEER
-435 NIAYENSQAR
+435 SVAYENSQAR

-461 VIGTGDMS
+461 VVGTGDMS

-486 GINASVPKT
+486 GINSSVPKT
-495 LVRHMVDWYARNR
+495 LVKHMVEWYATNR

-513 REALLD
+513 RDALLD

-528 LLPANKDGEIAQ
+528 LLPATESGEIAQ
-540 RTEDV
+540 KTEDV

-558 TLRRRYSPA
+558 TLRRRYAPA
-567 KIAMLAT
+567 KIVMLAT
-574 KAFEGDYDK
+574 LAFDGTYTKAE
-583 KTIIKWLKVFFHRF
+583 IIKWLKVFFRRF
-597 FGQQFKRSA
+597 FSQQFKRSA
-606 MPDGPKVGVV
+606 MPDGPKVGAV

-624 RMPSDAQERAW
+624 HMPSDAHERAW
-635 LAEVEAV
+635 VREIEEVER
-642 EAELDALD
+642 ELDNI
-650 DK
+650 